1 MESPARDSILLE
13 DFGQKVDLTRRIREV
28 LLNYPEGTTVLKE
41 LIQNADDA
49 GATRV
54 RLCLDRRPNGSDS
67 LLSDSLAQWQ
77 GPSLLAYND
86 AVFTEEDFVSISRIG
101 GSTKHGQA
109 WKTGRF
115 GVGFNSVYHLTDLP
129 SFVSGKYVVLFD
141 PQGFYLPN
149 VSTTNPGKRIDY
161 VSSSALSIYKDQFL
175 PYCAFDCDMINPFT
189 GTLFRFPLRNSDQAA
204 RSKLSRQAY
213 SEDDISSMFLQL
225 FEEGVFSLL
234 FLKSVLSI
242 EMYTWDGGESEP
254 KKLYSCSVNSPSD
267 DIVWHRQA
275 LLRLSKSVVYNTA
288 NEVDAYSVEF
298 LSEVM
303 AGSECRKRID
313 TFYIVQTMAS
323 ASSRIGSLAATA
335 SKEYDIHLLPWGSV
349 AACISDDSSD
359 NAVLKLGQAFC
370 FLPLPVR
377 TGLTVQVN
385 AYFEVSSNRRGIWY
399 GADMDRSGKIRSI
412 WNRLL
417 LEDVLAPIFM
427 QMLLGVQ
434 ELIGPINSYY
444 SLWPRGSFEEPWSI
458 LVEHIYKHIG
468 NSAVLYSDLG
478 GGKWVSPVE
487 AFLHDEE
494 FGKSKELAEALLQL
508 GMPIVHLPN
517 YLFDMFLKYATDFQ
531 QKVVTPDTVRH
542 FLRLCKTLMSLSKSY
557 KLVLLEY
564 CLEDLIDADVGTYAN
579 NLSLIPLANGGFGLF
594 SEATKGVS
602 YFVCNE
608 LEYMLLQQISD
619 RIIDRTIPL
628 NILHRL
634 SAIAKSSK
642 ANLAVFSVQHFVKL
656 FPRFVPAEWRY
667 KSKVLWEP
675 ESSCTYPTKSWFVLF
690 WQYIQNQ
697 REGLSMFGDWPIL
710 PSTSGH
716 LYRPSRQSKL
726 IKAEKLSDSMRD
738 ILVKIGCKILDAAY
752 GVEHPDLSR
761 YVSDS
766 NFSGV
771 LESIF
776 DIVSSNGSMI
786 QTFSCNLTAEERN
799 ELREFLLDP
808 KWYVGESVNSSRIKN
823 CRKLPIYRVHTG
835 ESAQNFCFSDLEN
848 PQKYLPPL
856 GIPGYLLGG
865 EFILCSSNSEEDI
878 LLRYYE
884 VERMGK
890 ARFYRQQVLN
900 RIKEMHA
907 EVRDSVMLSILENLP
922 QFSLEDTSLRDYLRN
937 LEFVP
942 TFNGALKCPSV
953 LYDPRNDELYALLE
967 DSDSFPS
974 GPFQEF
980 DILDMLQGL
989 GLRTSVTPET
999 VIECARQVER
1009 IMHEDQEKAHSR
1021 GKILL
1026 SYLEVNAMKWLP
1038 NQLSDDQGSV
1048 TRIFSRAATAFKP
1061 RNMRSDLEKFWNDL
1075 QVICW
1080 CPVLVSS
1087 PFQALP
1093 WPVVLSRVAP
1103 PKRVRLQTD
1112 LWLVSASMRI
1122 LDGEC
1127 SSTALSYNLGWLA
1140 PPGGSAIAAQLL
1152 ELGKNN
1158 EIVNEQVLRQE
1169 LALAMPRIY
1178 SILMNMI
1185 SSDEMDI
1192 VKAVLEGCR
1201 WIWVGDGFATSDEV
1215 VLDGPLH
1222 LAPYIRVIPM
1232 DLAVFKELFLELGI
1246 REFLK
1251 PSDYAN
1257 ILDRMAARKGCSP
1270 LDAPEIRAAIM
1281 IVQHLSGAQFHE
1293 QVKIYLPDVS
1303 GRLLPASD
1311 LVYND
1316 APWLLG
1322 SDDTDTLFSGPSAAV
1337 LNARRTQKFV
1347 HGNISNEV
1355 AEKLGVCS
1363 LRRILL
1369 AESADS
1375 MNLSLSGAAE
1385 AFGQHEA
1392 LTTRLKHILEMYA
1405 DGPGILFE
1413 LVQNAEDAGSS
1424 EVIFL
1429 LDKTQYGT
1437 SSVLSPEMA
1446 DWQGPA
1452 LYCFNDSVF
1461 SPQDLYAISRIGQ
1474 ESKLEKP
1481 FAIGRFGLGFN
1492 CVYHFTDIPT
1502 FVSGE
1507 NIVMF
1512 DPHANNLPGISPSH
1526 PGLRIKFVGRKVLEQ
1541 FPDQFSPFLYFG
1553 CDLQQFFPGTLFR
1566 FPLRSASVASR
1577 SQIKK
1582 EGYSPDD
1589 VMSLFA
1595 SFSAAVSDAL
1605 LFLRNV
1611 KSISIF
1617 VKEGA
1622 GHEMQLMHRV
1632 QRNCISEP
1640 EMNSDALHQMFG
1652 LIDVKQHGGMDK
1664 DQLLKKLS
1672 KSIDRDL
1679 PHKCQKIVVTEQN
1692 SSGLM
1697 SHCWITGECLGC
1709 GRAKTNS
1716 AVADDKI
1723 HKSIPWACVAAH
1735 IHSVKVDGEMCGV
1748 FSDENACAG
1757 DIFQFSMASIQ
1768 DRKNIEGRAFCFL
1781 PLPIS
1786 TGLPAHVNAYF
1797 ELSSNR
1803 RDIWFGN
1810 DMAGGGKK
1818 RSDWNIY
1825 LLEDVVAPAYGHL
1838 LEKIASLIGPSELFF
1853 SFWPTTTGL
1862 EPWASVVRKLYVFI
1876 AEFGLRIL
1884 YTKARGGQWI
1894 STKQAIFPD
1903 FAFHKAHELVE
1914 ALCDAGL
1921 PLANVPKSVVERFM
1935 EVCPLLHYLTP
1946 QLLRSLLTRR
1956 KRAFKERNA
1965 VILTLEYCLLDL
1977 EIPVQADCLF
1987 GLPLLP
1993 LADESFTTF
2002 EKNGAGERIYIA
2014 RGDEYGLLKD
2024 FLPQQLVYCELPEV
2038 VHRKL
2043 CDLAQSEQSNISFLS
2058 CHLLEK
2064 LFLKLLPADWQL
2076 AKKVSWVPGHQGQP
2090 SLEWIKLLWS
2100 YLKSCCDDL
2109 SIFYKW
2115 PILPVEDNY
2124 LLQLVKSSNVI
2135 KNDGWSENMSTL
2147 LLKVGCLFL
2156 RHDME
2161 IQHPQLELFVQSPTA
2176 SGILNAFL
2184 AVDDNGKMEGIEELF
2199 VDASEG
2205 ELHELRSYILQ
2216 SKWFLEEQITDLHI
2230 DIVKHIPMFES
2241 YRSRKLVCLSK
2252 PIKWLKPNGIRE
2264 DILND
2269 DFVRAES
2276 ERERIILT
2284 RYLDIREPS
2293 RVEFYKSYVLN
2304 HMSEFLSQQG
2314 AFPAILHDV
2323 KLLIEED
2330 ISIRSAL
2337 SSTPFVLAAN
2347 GSWQS
2352 PSRLYD
2358 PRVPELQK
2366 VLHKEVFFPSEKFS
2380 DPETLDTLVSLGLRR
2395 TLGFIGFLDC
2405 ARSVSILHESG
2416 YPEAETCGRKL
2427 LLYLDA
2433 LACKLS
2439 YERDGDVEQIISSKL
2454 LRNDHLSEG
2463 NDNEMASALFC
2474 QNSDITD
2481 GDAAA
2486 VDSPKRDETIC
2497 KDDIDFDNVIGNLTD
2512 NMPEEDFW
2520 SEMKTIAWCPVCA
2533 NPPLQ
2538 GLPWL
2543 KSTSHLAFPS
2553 IVRPKSQMWMVSST
2567 MHILDG
2573 KCDSLYLQHR
2583 LGWMGQL
2590 KVHVLSTQLVELSKS
2605 YCQLKLH
2612 SLVEPDFDTALQQG
2626 IPMLYS
2632 KLQEHIGTD
2641 DFMVLKSA
2649 LDGVSW
2655 VWIGDDF
2662 VSSNALAFD
2671 SPVKFTPYL
2680 YVVPS
2685 ELAEFRDLLLE
2696 LGVRLSF
2703 DIWDYFHVL
2712 QRLQNDLKGLPL
2724 SAEQFGFVNCVL
2736 EAIADCSSDKPF
2748 FEASNTPLLIP
2759 DSCGVLM
2766 SAGELV
2772 YNDAPWI
2779 ENSALVGKHFI
2790 HPSISNDLANR
2801 LGVKSLRRLSLVSVD
2816 MTKDLP
2822 CMDFARIN
2830 ELLSLYGNND
2840 FLLFDL
2846 LELADCCKAKKL
2858 HLIFDKRE
2866 HPRQSLL
2873 QHNLVEFQGPAL
2885 VAILEGVSLNREEIS
2900 GLQLLPPWG
2909 LRTNTLNYGLGLLSC
2924 YFICD
2929 LLSIISGGYFYMFDP
2944 RGVALS
2950 VASSHSPAAKMFSL
2964 IGTSL
2969 TERFR
2974 DQFIPML
2981 IDQKMPWSSSDSTI
2995 IRMPLSPECLKDGLE
3010 LGLKRVNQIIDRFLE
3025 HASRM
3030 LIFLKSVLQV
3040 SVSTWEEGSTQLCQD
3055 YSVFIDPS
3063 SAILRNP
3070 FSEKKWRKFQISR
3083 LFSSSNAAVKLHVID
3098 VNLFQKGTRFVDRWF
3113 VVLSLGSGQTRNMA
3127 LDRRYLAFNLT
3138 PVAGVAAHI
3147 SRNGHPA
3154 NGHLTSSIMT
3164 PLPLSGVITLP
3175 VTVLGCFLVRHN
3187 GGRYLF
3193 KYQHNEGLHEVQPD
3207 AGDQLIEAWNREL
3220 MSCVRDS
3227 YIEMVVEM
3235 QKLRRDPSTSSI
3247 GSSSS
3252 QAVALSLKA
3261 YGDQIYSFWPRTNG
3275 YVPSNGAG
3283 DDSKLASA
3291 EVLKSDWECLI
3302 EQVIRPFYTRLV
3314 DLPVWQL
3321 YSGNLVKAEEGM
3333 FLSQPG
3339 NGVGGN
3345 LLPSTVCSFV
3355 KEHYQVFSVPWELV
3369 NEIHAMGITVRE
3381 IKPKMVR
3388 DLLKVS
3394 SASIVLRSVDTFIDV
3409 LEYCLSDIQF
3419 SGSSNCRGDDM
3430 LVDPI
3435 NPNAF
3440 IRVTNEVGSASDSVS
3455 MSNVRTYHGSSSQN
3469 AAISGDAV
3477 EMVTNLGKALFDFGR
3492 GVVED
3497 IGRAGA
3503 LVQRDDIAG
3512 SSNSRNGNGDPK
3524 LLSIAAEVKRLPC
3537 PTATNHL
3544 AYLGVTELWLGN
3556 KEQQSLMMPLAAKFV
3571 HSKVLDRSIL
3581 ADIFSKH
3588 AIQTS
3593 LKLKSFSFHL
3603 MANHMRILFH
3613 DNWVNHCMESNMA
3626 PWFSWENTSSS
3637 GGEGGPS
3644 PEWIRTFW
3652 KSFGRSSED
3661 ISHFSDW
3668 PLIPAFLGRPILCRV
3683 RERHLV
3689 FIPPPITDPASGN
3702 GIMDAAAIQHD
3713 LIGVSVNQ
3721 TSESVSIQHYI
3732 SAFEIS
3738 KNRYPWLV
3746 SLLNQCHIPVFDV
3759 AFMDCATSCNFLPAS
3774 SQSLGQVI
3782 ASKLVAAKRAG
3793 LFPELTSFLAS
3804 DRDELL
3810 NLFALDFSNNGSR
3823 YGREE
3828 LEVLRSLPIY
3838 RTVLGSCTG
3847 LNNQEHCI
3855 ISSNSFLKPC
3865 DERCLSY
3872 STDSIECSLLR
3883 ALGVPELH
3891 DQQILVRF
3899 GLPRFEEKSLN
3910 EREDI
3915 LIYVYTNWQDLQAD
3929 SSVVEA
3935 LRETSFVRNAD
3946 EFSSDLYKPKDLFDP
3961 GDALLAS
3968 VFSGERKKFPGER
3981 FSTDGWLRILRKVGL
3996 RTATEADVILECAK
4010 RVEFL
4015 GSEYMKSTEDFDD
4028 FETDMTYCHGEVS
4041 MEVWTLAGSVIE
4053 AVLTNFAVLYGNN
4066 FCNRLGEISC
4076 VPAELGLPNVG
4087 GKRVLTSYSE
4097 AILSKDWPLSWSCA
4111 PILSRQNVIP
4121 PEYSW
4126 GALHL
4131 RSPPAFATVLK
4142 HLQIIGKNGGED
4154 TLAHWPT
4161 ASGMMTID
4169 DASYEVLKYLDKIWG
4184 SLSSSDIAKVQGV
4197 AFLPAANGTRL
4208 MPANSLFARLTIN
4221 LAPFAFELPSLYL
4234 PFVKILKDLGL
4245 QDMLSVASA
4254 KELLLNLQQAC
4265 GYQRLNPNELRA
4277 VMEIL
4282 YFVCDGTVEANMLDR
4297 LDRKSDAVVPDDGCR
4312 LIHAKSC
4319 VYIDSYGS
4327 RFVKHIDTSR
4337 LRFVHPNL
4345 PERICTFLGIKK
4357 LSDVVTEELHNED
4370 SLETL
4375 YGIGSISLAVIR
4387 EKLLSRSFQAAVW
4400 TLVNSIAGYVPVIN
4414 NMALGTVQS
4423 SLESVA
4429 DKLQFVKCLH
4439 TRFWLL
4445 SRSLDITFVSKDSVI
4460 PGWENGSRH
4469 RTLYFV
4475 NQSKSCILV
4484 AEPPAYV
4491 SVLDVVATV
4500 VSQVLGSPIPLPIVS
4515 LFSCPEGSESAIIDI
4530 LKLCSDKREETEA
4543 NSNNLMSKEIMPQDA
4558 LQVQLHPLRPFY
4570 RGELVAWRT
4579 QNGEKLKYGRVP
4591 EDVRPSAGQAL
4602 YRFKVETAPGMTES
4616 LLSSQVFSFR
4626 SVSMG
4631 NNASSAI
4638 LPEDNR
4644 VITDNR
4650 TQNEMPESSERGRRK
4665 SSQPIKELQ
4674 YGRVSAAELVQ
4685 AVNEMLSAAGINM
4698 DVEKQSLL
4706 QKTITLQEQL
4716 KESRTA
4722 LLLEQEKVDV
4732 AAKEA
4737 DTAKAAWLCRVC
4749 LSNEVDMTIVP
4760 CGHVLC
4766 RRCSSAVTRCPFCR
4780 LQVKKTIKIY
4790 RP

>member
-54 RLCLDRRPNGSDS
+54 RLCLDRRPHGADS

-101 GSTKHGQA
+101 GSTKHGQS

-141 PQGFYLPN
+141 PQGCYLPN
-149 VSTTNPGKRIDY
+149 VSTANPGKRIDY
-161 VSSSALSIYKDQFL
+161 VASSAFSIFKDQFL
-175 PYCAFDCDMINPFT
+175 PYCAFGCDMKSPFS

-213 SEDDISSMFLQL
+213 SENDISSMFLQL
-225 FEEGVFSLL
+225 FEEGVFALL

-242 EMYTWDGGESEP
+242 EMYTWDEGDSEP
-254 KKLYSCSVNSPSD
+254 KKLYACSVNSPSD
-267 DIVWHRQA
+267 EIVSHRQA
-275 LLRLSKSVVYNTA
+275 ILRLSKSVVNKTD

-323 ASSRIGSLAATA
+323 ASSRISSFAASA
-335 SKEYDIHLLPWGSV
+335 SKEYDIHLLPWASV

-359 NAVLKLGQAFC
+359 NSVLKVGQAFC

-377 TGLTVQVN
+377 TGLMVQVN

-399 GADMDRSGKIRSI
+399 GADMDRSGRIRSI

-417 LEDVLAPIFM
+417 LEDVIAPIFM
-427 QMLLGVQ
+427 QLLLGVQ
-434 ELIGPINSYY
+434 ELLGPTNSYY

-458 LVEHIYKHIG
+458 LVEHIYKNIG
-468 NSAVLYSDLG
+468 NSTVLYSDLG
-478 GGKWVSPVE
+478 GGKWVSPIE

-494 FGKSKELAEALLQL
+494 FGKSNELAEALLQL
-508 GMPIVHLPN
+508 GMPVVHLPN
-517 YLFDMFLKYATDFQ
+517 HLLDMFLKYATDFQ
-531 QKVVTPDTVRH
+531 QKVVTPDTVRN
-542 FLRLCKTLMSLSKSY
+542 FLRSCKTLMSLSKSY

-579 NLSLIPLANGGFGLF
+579 DLSLIPLANGDFGLF
-594 SEATKGVS
+594 SEATKGIS

-608 LEYMLLQQISD
+608 LEYVLLQQISD

-628 NILHRL
+628 NILSRL
-634 SAIAKSSK
+634 SAIAKSSN

-675 ESSCTYPTKSWFVLF
+675 DSSCTHLTKSWFVLF
-690 WQYIQNQ
+690 WQYIRNQ
-697 REGLSMFGDWPIL
+697 GEGLSMFGDWPIL

-726 IKAEKLSDSMRD
+726 IKVEKLSDTMRD
-738 ILVKIGCKILDAAY
+738 ILVKLGCKILDPDY
-752 GVEHPDLSR
+752 GVEHPDLSH

-766 NFSGV
+766 DFSGV

-776 DIVSSNGSMI
+776 DVVSSNGSVM
-786 QTFSCNLTAEERN
+786 QTFSCNLIAEERN
-799 ELREFLLDP
+799 ELRQFLLDP
-808 KWYVGESVNSSRIKN
+808 KWYVGEFVNSFRIKN
-823 CRKLPIYRVHTG
+823 CRKLPIYRVHAG

-856 GIPGYLLGG
+856 GIPSYLLGG
-865 EFILCSSNSEEDI
+865 EFILCSSNNEEEI

-884 VERMGK
+884 VERMGR
-890 ARFYRQQVLN
+890 ARFYRQHVLN
-900 RIKEMHA
+900 RLKEMHI
-907 EVRDSVMLSILENLP
+907 EVRDGVMLSILENLP
-922 QFSLEDTSLRDYLRN
+922 QLSLEDTSFRDYLRN

-942 TFNGALKCPSV
+942 TSNGALKCPSV

-967 DSDSFPS
+967 DSNIFPS
-974 GPFQEF
+974 VPFQEF
-980 DILDMLQGL
+980 GILDMLQGL

-999 VIECARQVER
+999 VIESAREVER
-1009 IMHEDQEKAHSR
+1009 IMHQDPEKAHSR

-1038 NQLSDDQGSV
+1038 HQLIDDKVSV
-1048 TRIFSRAATAFKP
+1048 NRIFSRAATAFKP

-1075 QVICW
+1075 RMICW
-1080 CPVLVSS
+1080 CPVLVAS

-1093 WPVVLSRVAP
+1093 WPVVSSRVAP
-1103 PKRVRLQTD
+1103 PKLVRLQTD

-1127 SSTALSYNLGWLA
+1127 SSSALSYNLGWLA

-1185 SSDEMDI
+1185 ASDEMDI

-1201 WIWVGDGFATSDEV
+1201 WIWVGGGFATSDEV

-1222 LAPYIRVIPM
+1222 LAPYIRVIPI

-1251 PSDYAN
+1251 PSDYAD
-1257 ILDRMAARKGCSP
+1257 ILGRMAARKGSSP
-1270 LDAPEIRAAIM
+1270 LDTHEIRAAIL
-1281 IVQHLSGAQFHE
+1281 IVQHLSGVQFNE

-1316 APWLLG
+1316 APWLPG
-1322 SDDTDTLFSGPSAAV
+1322 SDDTGTLFNGTSAAV

-1413 LVQNAEDAGSS
+1413 LVQNAEDAGAS

-1512 DPHANNLPGISPSH
+1512 DPHASNLPGISPSH

-1541 FPDQFSPFLYFG
+1541 FPDQFSPFLHFG

-1582 EGYSPDD
+1582 EGYSPED
-1589 VMSLFA
+1589 VMSLFS

-1617 VKEGA
+1617 VKEGTS
-1622 GHEMQLMHRV
+1622 HEMQLMHRV

-1640 EMNSDALHQMFG
+1640 EMNPDALHQMFG

-1672 KSIDRDL
+1672 KSIERDL
-1679 PHKCQKIVVTEQN
+1679 PHKCQKIVVMEQN
-1692 SSGLM
+1692 SSGIM
-1697 SHCWITGECLGC
+1697 SHCWITGECLGS
-1709 GRAKTNS
+1709 GRAKTSS
-1716 AVADDKI
+1716 AVDDKI
-1723 HKSIPWACVAAH
+1723 HKSVPWACVAAH
-1735 IHSVKVDGEMCGV
+1735 IHSVEVDGEMYGV
-1748 FSDENACAG
+1748 FGRENACAD
-1757 DIFQFSMASIQ
+1757 DIFQLSMASIQ

-1781 PLPIS
+1781 PLPIC

-1838 LEKIASLIGPSELFF
+1838 LEKIASLIGPSDLFY

-1876 AEFGLRIL
+1876 AVFSLCIL

-1903 FAFHKAHELVE
+1903 FSFHKAHELVE

-1921 PLANVPKSVVERFM
+1921 PLVNVPKPVIELFM

-1946 QLLRSLLTRR
+1946 QLLRSLLIRR

-1977 EIPVQADCLF
+1977 KVPVQADCLF

-1993 LADESFTTF
+1993 LADGSFTIF
-2002 EKNGAGERIYIA
+2002 EKNGTGERIYIA

-2024 FLPQQLVYCELPEV
+2024 LLPQQLVYCELPEL
-2038 VHRKL
+2038 VHGKL
-2043 CDLAQSEQSNISFLS
+2043 CELAQSEQSNISFLS

-2115 PILPVEDNY
+2115 PILPVEDSY

-2147 LLKVGCLFL
+2147 LLKVGCSFL
-2156 RHDME
+2156 RHDMD

-2184 AVDDNGKMEGIEELF
+2184 AVANNGKIECIEGLF
-2199 VDASEG
+2199 VDALEG

-2230 DIVKHIPMFES
+2230 DIIKHIPMFES
-2241 YRSRKLVCLSK
+2241 YRSRKLISLSK

-2293 RVEFYKSYVLN
+2293 KVEFYKSHVLG

-2314 AFPAILHDV
+2314 VFPAILHDL

-2330 ISIRSAL
+2330 LSIRSAL
-2337 SSTPFVLAAN
+2337 SKMPFVLAAN
-2347 GSWQS
+2347 GSWQP

-2380 DPETLDTLVSLGLRR
+2380 DPEILDTLVSLGVRR

-2416 YPEAETCGRKL
+2416 DPEAATYGRKL

-2433 LACKLS
+2433 LAHKLS
-2439 YERDGDVEQIISSKL
+2439 SKREGDVEQVVSNKL
-2454 LRNDHLSEG
+2454 PRNYPASEA
-2463 NDNEMASALFC
+2463 NNNEMLSALFC

-2481 GDAAA
+2481 GDVVS
-2486 VDSPKRDETIC
+2486 VDSPGRKETIC
-2497 KDDIDFDNVIGNLTD
+2497 KDGIDIENVIGNLIE
-2512 NMPEEDFW
+2512 NMPEDDFW
-2520 SEMKTIAWCPVCA
+2520 SEMKSITWCPVCV
-2533 NPPLQ
+2533 NPPFQ

-2543 KSTSHLAFPS
+2543 KSHSHLASPS
-2553 IVRPKSQMWMVSST
+2553 MVRPKSQMWMVSST
-2567 MHILDG
+2567 VHILDG
-2573 KCDSLYLQHR
+2573 QCDSLYLQRR
-2583 LGWMGQL
+2583 LGWMDQI
-2590 KVHVLSTQLVELSKS
+2590 KVHDLSTQLIELSKS

-2612 SLVEPDFDTALQQG
+2612 CLVEPDFDAAMQQG

-2632 KLQEHIGTD
+2632 KLQEYIGID

-2662 VSSNALAFD
+2662 VSPNALAFD

-2685 ELAEFRDLLLE
+2685 ELTEFRDLLLE

-2703 DIWDYFHVL
+2703 DIWDYLHVL
-2712 QRLQNDLKGLPL
+2712 QRVQNDLKGLPL

-2736 EAIADCSSDKPF
+2736 EAIADCSSEKPF

-2759 DSCGVLM
+2759 DSSGVLM
-2766 SAGELV
+2766 SAGELI

-2790 HPSISNDLANR
+2790 HPNINNDLANR
-2801 LGVKSLRRLSLVSVD
+2801 LGVKSLRCLSLVSED

-2830 ELLSLYGNND
+2830 ELLSVYGNNE

-2900 GLQLLPPWG
+2900 GLQLLPPWK
-2909 LRTNTLNYGLGLLSC
+2909 LRANTLNYGLGLLSC

-2929 LLSIISGGYFYMFDP
+2929 LLSIISGGYFYLFDP
-2944 RGVALS
+2944 HGVALS
-2950 VASSHSPAAKMFSL
+2950 VASSHAPAAKMFSL
-2964 IGTSL
+2964 IGTNL

-3025 HASRM
+3025 HASRI

-3040 SVSTWEEGSTQLCQD
+3040 SVSTWEEGSTQLSQD
-3055 YSVFIDPS
+3055 YSVFVDPS
-3063 SAILRNP
+3063 SAIMRNP

-3083 LFSSSNAAVKLHVID
+3083 LFSSSNAALKLHVID
-3098 VNLFQKGTRFVDRWF
+3098 VNLFQRGTRFVDRWL
-3113 VVLSLGSGQTRNMA
+3113 VALSLGSGQTRNMA
-3127 LDRRYLAFNLT
+3127 LDRRYLAYNLT

-3154 NGHLTSSIMT
+3154 NDYLTSSIMT

-3187 GGRYLF
+3187 GGRCLF
-3193 KYQHNEGLHEVQPD
+3193 KYQHNEGLHELQPD
-3207 AGDQLIEAWNREL
+3207 AGDQLIEAWNKEL

-3235 QKLRRDPSTSSI
+3235 QKLRRDPSSSSI
-3247 GSSSS
+3247 DSNPS
-3252 QAVALSLKA
+3252 QAVAVSLKA
-3261 YGDQIYSFWPRTNG
+3261 YGDQIYSFWPRSNG
-3275 YVPSNGAG
+3275 CLPSNEAG

-3291 EVLKSDWECLI
+3291 EVLKADWECLI

-3339 NGVGGN
+3339 NRVGGN
-3345 LLPSTVCSFV
+3345 LLPATVCSFV

-3369 NEIHAMGITVRE
+3369 NEIHAVGITVRE

-3394 SASIVLRSVDTFIDV
+3394 STSIVLRSVDTFIDV

-3419 SGSSNCRGDDM
+3419 SGSSNREGDDM
-3430 LVDPI
+3430 LVDPS

-3440 IRVTNEVGSASDSVS
+3440 IRVTNEVGSGSGSVS
-3455 MSNVRTYHGSSSQN
+3455 MSNVRTYHGFSSHN
-3469 AAISGDAV
+3469 AAVSGDAL

-3503 LVQRDDIAG
+3503 LAQRDDIG
-3512 SSNSRNGNGDPK
+3512 GNINSRNGNGDPK
-3524 LLSIAAEVKRLPC
+3524 LLYIAAEVKRVPC

-3544 AYLGVTELWLGN
+3544 ARLGVTELWLGN

-3571 HSKVLDRSIL
+3571 HSEVLDRSVL
-3581 ADIFSKH
+3581 ADILSKH

-3593 LKLKSFSFHL
+3593 LKLKSFSFQL
-3603 MANHMRILFH
+3603 MAIHMRLLFH
-3613 DNWVNHCMESNMA
+3613 DNWVHHVMESNMA

-3661 ISHFSDW
+3661 LSLFSDW

-3689 FIPPPITDPASGN
+3689 FVPPPIMDPASRN
-3702 GIMDAAAIQHD
+3702 DIMDAAAIQHD
-3713 LIGVSVNQ
+3713 LTGVSINQ
-3721 TSESVSIQHYI
+3721 TFESDSIQHYI

-3759 AFMDCATSCNFLPAS
+3759 AFMDCATACNFLPAS

-3782 ASKLVAAKRAG
+3782 ASKLVAAKHAG
-3793 LFPELTSFLAS
+3793 LFPELTSFSAA
-3804 DRDELL
+3804 DRDELF

-3823 YGREE
+3823 YGGEE
-3828 LEVLRSLPIY
+3828 LVVLRSLPIF
-3838 RTVLGSCTG
+3838 RTVSGSYTG
-3847 LNNQEHCI
+3847 LNNQEHCMI
-3855 ISSNSFLKPC
+3855 PTNSFLKPC

-3883 ALGVPELH
+3883 ALGIPELH

-3899 GLPRFEEKSLN
+3899 GLPHFEEKSLN

-3915 LIYVYTNWQDLQAD
+3915 LIFVYTNWQDLQAD

-3935 LRETSFVRNAD
+3935 LRETNFVWSAD
-3946 EFSSDLYKPKDLFDP
+3946 EFCSDLYKPKDLFDP

-4010 RVEFL
+4010 RVELL
-4015 GSEYMKSTEDFDD
+4015 GSECMKPTGDFDD
-4028 FETDMTYCHGEVS
+4028 FERDMACHGEVS
-4041 MEVWTLAGSVIE
+4041 MELWTLAGSVIE

-4066 FCNRLGEISC
+4066 FCNLLGKISC
-4076 VPAELGLPNVG
+4076 VPAELGLPNAG
-4087 GKRVLTSYSE
+4087 GKRVLASYSE
-4097 AILSKDWPLSWSCA
+4097 AILSKDWPLAWTCA
-4111 PILSRQNVIP
+4111 PILSRQIVIP

-4184 SLSSSDIAKVQGV
+4184 SLSSSGCYI
-4197 AFLPAANGTRL
+4197 
-4208 MPANSLFARLTIN
+4208 
-4221 LAPFAFELPSLYL
+4221 
-4234 PFVKILKDLGL
+4234 
-4245 QDMLSVASA
+4245 
-4254 KELLLNLQQAC
+4254 LLL
-4265 GYQRLNPNELRA
+4265 
-4277 VMEIL
+4277 
-4282 YFVCDGTVEANMLDR
+4282 
-4297 LDRKSDAVVPDDGCR
+4297 
-4312 LIHAKSC
+4312 
-4319 VYIDSYGS
+4319 
-4327 RFVKHIDTSR
+4327 
-4337 LRFVHPNL
+4337 
-4345 PERICTFLGIKK
+4345 
-4357 LSDVVTEELHNED
+4357 
-4370 SLETL
+4370 
-4375 YGIGSISLAVIR
+4375 
-4387 EKLLSRSFQAAVW
+4387 
-4400 TLVNSIAGYVPVIN
+4400 
-4414 NMALGTVQS
+4414 
-4423 SLESVA
+4423 
-4429 DKLQFVKCLH
+4429 CL
-4439 TRFWLL
+4439 
-4445 SRSLDITFVSKDSVI
+4445 
-4460 PGWENGSRH
+4460 
-4469 RTLYFV
+4469 
-4475 NQSKSCILV
+4475 
-4484 AEPPAYV
+4484 
-4491 SVLDVVATV
+4491 
-4500 VSQVLGSPIPLPIVS
+4500 
-4515 LFSCPEGSESAIIDI
+4515 
-4530 LKLCSDKREETEA
+4530 
-4543 NSNNLMSKEIMPQDA
+4543 
-4558 LQVQLHPLRPFY
+4558 
-4570 RGELVAWRT
+4570 
-4579 QNGEKLKYGRVP
+4579 
-4591 EDVRPSAGQAL
+4591 
-4602 YRFKVETAPGMTES
+4602 
-4616 LLSSQVFSFR
+4616 
-4626 SVSMG
+4626 
-4631 NNASSAI
+4631 
-4638 LPEDNR
+4638 
-4644 VITDNR
+4644 
-4650 TQNEMPESSERGRRK
+4650 
-4665 SSQPIKELQ
+4665 
-4674 YGRVSAAELVQ
+4674 
-4685 AVNEMLSAAGINM
+4685 
-4698 DVEKQSLL
+4698 
-4706 QKTITLQEQL
+4706 
-4716 KESRTA
+4716 
-4722 LLLEQEKVDV
+4722 
-4732 AAKEA
+4732 
-4737 DTAKAAWLCRVC
+4737 
-4749 LSNEVDMTIVP
+4749 
-4760 CGHVLC
+4760 
-4766 RRCSSAVTRCPFCR
+4766 
-4780 LQVKKTIKIY
+4780 
-4790 RP
+4790 

>member
-54 RLCLDRRPNGSDS
+54 RLCLDSRPHGSDS

-101 GSTKHGQA
+101 GSSKHSQA

-129 SFVSGKYVVLFD
+129 SFVSGKYIVLFD

-149 VSTTNPGKRIDY
+149 VSTANPGKRIDY
-161 VSSSALSIYKDQFL
+161 VSSSALSIYRDQFL
-175 PYCAFDCDMINPFT
+175 PYCAFGCDMKNPFS

-204 RSKLSRQAY
+204 LSKLSRQAY

-242 EMYTWDGGESEP
+242 EMYIWDVGESEP
-254 KKLYSCSVNSPSD
+254 KKLYSCSVNSLSD
-267 DIVWHRQA
+267 EIVWHRQA
-275 LLRLSKSVVYNTA
+275 LLRLSKSVVNNTDK
-288 NEVDAYSVEF
+288 EVDAYSVEF

-303 AGSECRKRID
+303 AGSECRKTID
-313 TFYIVQTMAS
+313 TFYIVQKMAPV
-323 ASSRIGSLAATA
+323 SSRIGSFAATA
-335 SKEYDIHLLPWGSV
+335 SKEYDIHLLPWASV
-349 AACISDDSSD
+349 AACISEDSPD

-417 LEDVLAPIFM
+417 LEDVIAPIFI

-434 ELIGPINSYY
+434 KLLGPKNSYY
-444 SLWPRGSFEEPWSI
+444 SLWPMGTFEEPWSI
-458 LVEHIYKHIG
+458 LVEHIYKNIG
-468 NSAVLYSDLG
+468 NSAVLYSALG
-478 GGKWVSPVE
+478 GGQWVSPVE

-494 FGKSKELAEALLQL
+494 FGKSRELAEALLLL

-542 FLRLCKTLMSLSKSY
+542 FLRLCKTLSSLSKSY

-564 CLEDLIDADVGTYAN
+564 CLEDLIDADVGIYAN
-579 NLSLIPLANGGFGLF
+579 NLSLIPLANGDFGLF
-594 SEATKGVS
+594 SEVTKGVS
-602 YFVCNE
+602 YFVCSE

-619 RIIDRTIPL
+619 IIIDRTIPL
-628 NILHRL
+628 NILSRL

-667 KSKVLWEP
+667 KSKVLWKP
-675 ESSCTYPTKSWFVLF
+675 ELSCTYPTKSWFVLF
-690 WQYIQNQ
+690 WQYIRNQ
-697 REGLSMFGDWPIL
+697 GEGLTIFGDWPIL
-710 PSTSGH
+710 PSTSGQ

-726 IKAEKLSDSMRD
+726 IKAEKLSDRMQD
-738 ILVKIGCKILDAAY
+738 ILVKIGCKILDPDY
-752 GVEHPDLSR
+752 GDEHPDLSQ
-761 YVSDS
+761 YVTDS

-776 DIVSSNGSMI
+776 DAISSNGSMI

-799 ELREFLLDP
+799 ELHEFLLDP
-808 KWYVGESVNSSRIKN
+808 KWYVGESVNSSRIKK

-835 ESAQNFCFSDLEN
+835 ESAQNFCFSDLDN

-856 GIPGYLLGG
+856 GISAHFLGG
-865 EFILCSSNSEEDI
+865 EFILCSSNSEEEI
-878 LLRYYE
+878 LLKYYE

-890 ARFYRQQVLN
+890 ARFYRQKVLN
-900 RIKEMHA
+900 KIKEMHTEA
-907 EVRDSVMLSILENLP
+907 RDSVMLSILENLP
-922 QFSLEDTSLRDYLRN
+922 QLSLEDTSLRDYLRN

-942 TFNGALKCPSV
+942 TFSGALKCPSV

-974 GPFQEF
+974 GPFKEF
-980 DILDMLQGL
+980 GILDMLQGL
-989 GLRTSVTPET
+989 GLRTSATPET
-999 VIECARQVER
+999 VIESARQVER

-1038 NQLSDDQGSV
+1038 NHLSGDQGSV
-1048 TRIFSRAATAFKP
+1048 SRIFSRAATAFKP
-1061 RNMRSDLEKFWNDL
+1061 RNMISDLEKFWNDL

-1093 WPVVLSRVAP
+1093 WPVVSSRVAP
-1103 PKRVRLQTD
+1103 PKLVRLQTD

-1127 SSTALSYNLGWLA
+1127 SSTALSYSLGWLT

-1158 EIVNEQVLRQE
+1158 EIVDEQVLRQE

-1185 SSDEMDI
+1185 GSDEMDI

-1257 ILDRMAARKGCSP
+1257 ILSRMAAKKGSFP
-1270 LDAPEIRAAIM
+1270 LDAHEINAAIL
-1281 IVQHLSGAQFHE
+1281 IVQHLSGGQFHE
-1293 QVKIYLPDVS
+1293 QVKIYLPDES

-1311 LVYND
+1311 LVYSD

-1322 SDDTDTLFSGPSAAV
+1322 SDDNDTLFSGPSAAI
-1337 LNARRTQKFV
+1337 LNARRTRKFV

-1369 AESADS
+1369 AESSDS

-1413 LVQNAEDAGSS
+1413 LVQNAEDAGAS

-1437 SSVLSPEMA
+1437 SSILSPEMA

-1512 DPHANNLPGISPSH
+1512 DPHANSLPGISPSH

-1589 VMSLFA
+1589 VASLFA
-1595 SFSAAVSDAL
+1595 SFSATVSDAL

-1692 SSGLM
+1692 SSGIM
-1697 SHCWITGECLGC
+1697 SHCWITGECLGS
-1709 GRAKTNS
+1709 GRAKTKS

-1748 FSDENACAG
+1748 YSQENTCAG

-1838 LEKIASLIGPSELFF
+1838 LVKIASLLGPSELFC

-1876 AEFGLRIL
+1876 AEFSLRIL

-1921 PLANVPKSVVERFM
+1921 PLTNVPKPVVERFR

-1956 KRAFKERNA
+1956 KRVFKERNA
-1965 VILTLEYCLLDL
+1965 VILTLEYCFLDL
-1977 EIPVQADCLF
+1977 KLPEQADCLF
-1987 GLPLLP
+1987 GIPLLP
-1993 LADESFTTF
+1993 LADGSFTTF

-2024 FLPQQLVYCELPEV
+2024 SLPQQLIYCEIPEV
-2038 VHRKL
+2038 VHNKL
-2043 CDLAQSEQSNISFLS
+2043 CNLAQSKQSNISFLS

-2076 AKKVSWVPGHQGQP
+2076 ATKVSWVPGHQGQP
-2090 SLEWIKLLWS
+2090 SLGWIKLLWS

-2109 SIFYKW
+2109 SLFYKW

-2124 LLQLVKSSNVI
+2124 LLQLAKNSNVI

-2147 LLKVGCLFL
+2147 LLKVGCSFL

-2184 AVDDNGKMEGIEELF
+2184 AVAGDGKMESIEGLF
-2199 VDASEG
+2199 FDASEG
-2205 ELHELRSYILQ
+2205 ELHELRSFILQ

-2230 DIVKHIPMFES
+2230 DIIKHIPMFES
-2241 YRSRKLVCLSK
+2241 YKSRKLVSLSK

-2276 ERERIILT
+2276 ERERIILA
-2284 RYLDIREPS
+2284 RYLDIREPLK
-2293 RVEFYKSYVLN
+2293 VEFYKSYVLN
-2304 HMSEFLSQQG
+2304 HMSEFLSHQE
-2314 AFPAILHDV
+2314 AVPAILHDV

-2330 ISIRSAL
+2330 VSIRSAL
-2337 SSTPFVLAAN
+2337 STTPFVLAAN
-2347 GSWQS
+2347 GSWQP

-2380 DPETLDTLVSLGLRR
+2380 DPETLDTLVSIGLRR
-2395 TLGFIGFLDC
+2395 NLGFIGFLDC

-2416 YPEAETCGRKL
+2416 DPEAAVCGRKL
-2427 LLYLDA
+2427 LLYLDT
-2433 LACKLS
+2433 LACELS
-2439 YERDGDVEQIISSKL
+2439 CEREDDVDEIISSKL
-2454 LRNDHLSEG
+2454 PGNYHASGG
-2463 NDNEMASALFC
+2463 NDNEMPSALFC

-2481 GDAAA
+2481 SGAVA
-2486 VDSPKRDETIC
+2486 VDSSRREETIRE
-2497 KDDIDFDNVIGNLTD
+2497 DDIDIDNVIGNLID
-2512 NMPEEDFW
+2512 DMREEEFW
-2520 SEMKTIAWCPVCA
+2520 SEMKTITWCPVCVS
-2533 NPPLQ
+2533 PPLQ

-2543 KSTSHLAFPS
+2543 KSTSHLASPNT
-2553 IVRPKSQMWMVSST
+2553 VRPKSQMWMVSST

-2573 KCDSLYLQHR
+2573 QCESLYLQHR
-2583 LGWMGQL
+2583 LGWMDQL
-2590 KVHVLSTQLVELSKS
+2590 KVHVLSTQLIELSKS
-2605 YCQLKLH
+2605 YCQLKSH
-2612 SLVEPDFDTALQQG
+2612 SLVEPDFDVALQQG
-2626 IPMLYS
+2626 IPTLYS
-2632 KLQEHIGTD
+2632 KMQEHIRTD

-2662 VSSNALAFD
+2662 ISSNALAFD

-2759 DSCGVLM
+2759 DSSGVLM

-2779 ENSALVGKHFI
+2779 ENSALAGKHFV
-2790 HPSISNDLANR
+2790 HPRINNDLANR
-2801 LGVKSLRRLSLVSVD
+2801 LGVKSLRRLSLVSED

-2830 ELLSLYGNND
+2830 ELLSLYGNNE

-2846 LELADCCKAKKL
+2846 LELADCCKAKRL

-2885 VAILEGVSLNREEIS
+2885 VAILEGASLNREEIS
-2900 GLQLLPPWG
+2900 GLQLLPPWR
-2909 LRTNTLNYGLGLLSC
+2909 LRANTLNYGLGLLSC
-2924 YFICD
+2924 YFLCD

-2950 VASSHSPAAKMFSL
+2950 VSSSHAPAAKMFSL

-2995 IRMPLSPECLKDGLE
+2995 IRMPLSAECLKDGLE
-3010 LGLKRVNQIIDRFLE
+3010 LGLKRVNQIMDRFLE

-3040 SVSTWEEGSTQLCQD
+3040 SVSTWEEGSTQLCQE

-3063 SAILRNP
+3063 SAIARNP

-3098 VNLFQKGTRFVDRWF
+3098 VNLFQRGTRFVDRWL

-3127 LDRRYLAFNLT
+3127 LDRRYLAYNLT

-3164 PLPLSGVITLP
+3164 PLPLSGVINLP

-3187 GGRYLF
+3187 GGRCLF
-3193 KYQHNEGLHEVQPD
+3193 KYQHNEGLCEVQPD

-3227 YIEMVVEM
+3227 YIELVVEM

-3247 GSSSS
+3247 DSSSI

-3261 YGDQIYSFWPRTNG
+3261 YGDQIYSFWPRSNDC
-3275 YVPSNGAG
+3275 VPSNGAA

-3291 EVLKSDWECLI
+3291 EVLKADWECLI
-3302 EQVIRPFYTRLV
+3302 EQVIKPFYIRLV

-3339 NGVGGN
+3339 NGVVGN
-3345 LLPSTVCSFV
+3345 LLPATVCSFV

-3369 NEIHAMGITVRE
+3369 NEIHAVGITVRE

-3394 SASIVLRSVDTFIDV
+3394 STSIVLRSADTFIDV
-3409 LEYCLSDIQF
+3409 LEYCLSDIQL
-3419 SGSSNCRGDDM
+3419 SGSSNCPGDDM

-3440 IRVTNEVGSASDSVS
+3440 IRVTNEVGNGSDSVP
-3455 MSNVRTYHGSSSQN
+3455 MSNLRIYHGLSSQN
-3469 AAISGDAV
+3469 AAISGDAL

-3497 IGRAGA
+3497 IGRSGA
-3503 LVQRDDIAG
+3503 LAQRDDIAG
-3512 SSNSRNGNGDPK
+3512 SSNSDPK
-3524 LLSIAAEVKRLPC
+3524 LLSIVAEVKRLPI

-3544 AYLGVTELWLGN
+3544 ARLGVTELWLGN

-3571 HSKVLDRSIL
+3571 HSEVLDRSVL
-3581 ADIFSKH
+3581 ADIFLRH

-3603 MANHMRILFH
+3603 MAIHMRLLFH
-3613 DNWVNHCMESNMA
+3613 DNWVNHVVESNMA

-3661 ISHFSDW
+3661 LSLFSDW

-3683 RERHLV
+3683 RERNLV
-3689 FIPPPITDPASGN
+3689 FIPPPITDAACGN
-3702 GIMDAAAIQHD
+3702 GINGAGAMQSD
-3713 LIGVSVNQ
+3713 LTGVSVNQ
-3721 TSESVSIQHYI
+3721 TSESDSMLHYI

-3746 SLLNQCHIPVFDV
+3746 SFLNQCHIPVFDV
-3759 AFMDCATSCNFLPAS
+3759 AFMDCATSCNLLPAS
-3774 SQSLGQVI
+3774 GQSFGQVI

-3793 LFPELTSFLAS
+3793 LFPELSLFSAS
-3804 DRDELL
+3804 SRDELL

-3823 YGREE
+3823 YGTEE

-3872 STDSIECSLLR
+3872 STESIEFSLLQ

-3899 GLPRFEEKSLN
+3899 GLPHFEEKSLN

-3935 LRETSFVRNAD
+3935 LRETNFVRNAD

-3981 FSTDGWLRILRKVGL
+3981 FGTDGWLRILRKVGL
-3996 RTATEADVILECAK
+3996 RTAIEADVILECAR

-4015 GSEYMKSTEDFDD
+4015 GGECMKSAGDFDD
-4028 FETDMTYCHGEVS
+4028 FETDMNYCHGEVS
-4041 MEVWTLAGSVIE
+4041 MEVWTLAESVIE

-4066 FCNRLGEISC
+4066 FCNLLGEISC

-4087 GKRVLTSYSE
+4087 GKRVLASYSE

-4161 ASGMMTID
+4161 ISGMMTID
-4169 DASYEVLKYLDKIWG
+4169 DASYEVLKYLDRIWG
-4184 SLSSSDIAKVQGV
+4184 SLTSSDIAKLQRV

-4208 MPANSLFARLTIN
+4208 MPASSLFARLTIN

-4282 YFVCDGTVEANMLDR
+4282 YFVCDGTFEANMPDR
-4297 LDRKSDAVVPDDGCR
+4297 LDWKSDAVVPDDGCR
-4312 LIHAKSC
+4312 LVHAKSC

-4327 RFVKHIDTSR
+4327 RFVKRIDTSR
-4337 LRFVHPNL
+4337 LRFAHPNL
-4345 PERICTFLGIKK
+4345 PERIYTFLGIRK

-4375 YGIGSISLAVIR
+4375 DSIGSVPLAAIR

-4400 TLVNSIAGYVPVIN
+4400 TLVNSIAGYIPEIN
-4414 NMALGTVQS
+4414 NMALETVQS

-4429 DKLQFVKCLH
+4429 DKLQFVKCLY
-4439 TRFWLL
+4439 TCFWLL
-4445 SRSLDITFVSKDSVI
+4445 SRSLDITFVSKNSVI
-4460 PGWENGSRH
+4460 PGWEDGSRH
-4469 RTLYFV
+4469 QTLYFV
-4475 NQSKSCILV
+4475 NQSQSRILV

-4491 SVLDVVATV
+4491 SVLDVVSTV
-4500 VSQVLGSPIPLPIVS
+4500 ISQVLGSPIPLPIGS
-4515 LFSCPEGSESAIIDI
+4515 LFSCPEGSEAAIVDV
-4530 LKLCSDKREETEA
+4530 LKLRSDKREETEGT
-4543 NSNNLMSKEIMPQDA
+4543 SNNLMGKEILPQDA

-4570 RGELVAWRT
+4570 KGEIVAWRT

-4591 EDVRPSAGQAL
+4591 EDVRPSAGQAV
-4602 YRFKVETAPGMTES
+4602 YRFRVETAPGMTES

-4626 SVSMG
+4626 SVSTGIG

-4644 VITDNR
+4644 AITDNK
-4650 TQNEMPESSERGRRK
+4650 TQSEMPESSERGRRK

-4722 LLLEQEKVDV
+4722 LLLEQEKVDA

-4737 DTAKAAWLCRVC
+4737 DTAKAAWVCRVC
-4749 LSNEVDMTIVP
+4749 LTNEVDMTIVP

-4766 RRCSSAVTRCPFCR
+4766 HRCSSAVSRCPFCR

>member
-49 GATRV
+49 GATMV
-54 RLCLDRRPNGSDS
+54 RLCLDRRPHGSDS

-101 GSTKHGQA
+101 GSSKHGQA

-149 VSTTNPGKRIDY
+149 VSTANPGKRIDY

-175 PYCAFDCDMINPFT
+175 PYCAFGCDMKNPFT
-189 GTLFRFPLRNSDQAA
+189 GTLFRFPLRNLDQAS

-242 EMYTWDGGESEP
+242 EIYMWDAGESEP
-254 KKLYSCSVNSPSD
+254 KKLFSCSVNSPND

-275 LLRLSKSVVYNTA
+275 LLRLSKSVVNNTD

-298 LSEVM
+298 LSEAM
-303 AGSECRKRID
+303 MGSECRKRID

-323 ASSRIGSLAATA
+323 ASSRIGSFAATA
-335 SKEYDIHLLPWGSV
+335 SKEYDMHLLPWASV
-349 AACISDDSSD
+349 AACVSDDSSD
-359 NAVLKLGQAFC
+359 NAALKLGQAFC
-370 FLPLPVR
+370 FLPLPIR
-377 TGLTVQVN
+377 TGLMVQVN

-399 GADMDRSGKIRSI
+399 GADMDRSGKVRSI

-417 LEDVLAPIFM
+417 LEDVIAPIFM

-434 ELIGPINSYY
+434 ELLGPTNSYY
-444 SLWPRGSFEEPWSI
+444 SLWPRGSFEEPWNI
-458 LVEHIYKHIG
+458 LVEHIYKSIG
-468 NSAVLYSDLG
+468 NSPVLYSDLE
-478 GGKWVSPVE
+478 GGKWVSPIE

-517 YLFDMFLKYATDFQ
+517 YLFDMFLKYATGFQ
-531 QKVVTPDTVRH
+531 QKVVTPDAVRH
-542 FLRLCKTLMSLSKSY
+542 FLRSCNTLMSLSKSY

-579 NLSLIPLANGGFGLF
+579 NLSLIPLANGDFGLF

-628 NILHRL
+628 NILSRL
-634 SAIAKSSK
+634 SGIARSSK
-642 ANLAVFSVQHFVKL
+642 ANLAIFNVQHFVKL

-667 KSKVLWEP
+667 KSKVLWVP
-675 ESSCTYPTKSWFVLF
+675 ESSCAHPTKSWFVLF
-690 WQYIQNQ
+690 WQYIRTQG
-697 REGLSMFGDWPIL
+697 EGLALFGDWPIL

-726 IKAEKLSDSMRD
+726 INAEKLSDRMQE
-738 ILVKIGCKILDAAY
+738 ILVKIGCKILDPDY
-752 GVEHPDLSR
+752 GVEHPDLSH
-761 YVSDS
+761 YVFDS

-776 DIVSSNGSMI
+776 DAISSNGSMI
-786 QTFSCNLTAEERN
+786 QTFSCNLTAEDRN
-799 ELREFLLDP
+799 ELRGFLLDP
-808 KWYVGESVNSSRIKN
+808 KWYIGDSVNSSRIKN
-823 CRKLPIYRVHTG
+823 CRKLPIYRVYT
-835 ESAQNFCFSDLEN
+835 EETVQEFCFSDLEN

-856 GIPGYLLGG
+856 GIPAYLLGG
-865 EFILCSSNSEEDI
+865 EFVLCSSNSEEEI

-907 EVRDSVMLSILENLP
+907 EVRDSVMLSVLENLP
-922 QFSLEDTSLRDYLRN
+922 QLSVEDTSLRDYLRN

-942 TFNGALKCPSV
+942 TVSGAIKCPSV
-953 LYDPRNDELYALLE
+953 LYDPRNEELYALLE

-974 GPFQEF
+974 GPFQESG
-980 DILDMLQGL
+980 ILDMLQGL

-999 VIECARQVER
+999 VIESARQVER
-1009 IMHEDQEKAHSR
+1009 IMREDQDKAHSR
-1021 GKILL
+1021 GKVLL

-1038 NQLSDDQGSV
+1038 NQLGDDQGTV
-1048 TRIFSRAATAFKP
+1048 NRLFSRAATAFKP
-1061 RNMRSDLEKFWNDL
+1061 RNLKSDMEKFWNDL
-1075 QVICW
+1075 RLICW

-1087 PFQALP
+1087 PFQDIP
-1093 WPVVLSRVAP
+1093 WPVVSSKVAP
-1103 PKRVRLQTD
+1103 PKLVRLQTD
-1112 LWLVSASMRI
+1112 LWLVSASMRV

-1127 SSTALSYNLGWLA
+1127 SSTALSYNLGWLS

-1178 SILMNMI
+1178 SILVNMI
-1185 SSDEMDI
+1185 GSDEMDI

-1201 WIWVGDGFATSDEV
+1201 WIWVGDGFATSEEV

-1222 LAPYIRVIPM
+1222 LAPYIRVIPT
-1232 DLAVFKELFLELGI
+1232 DLAVFKELFLELGV

-1251 PSDYAN
+1251 PADYAN
-1257 ILDRMAARKGCSP
+1257 ILGRMAARKGSSP
-1270 LDAPEIRAAIM
+1270 LDAHEIGAAIL
-1281 IVQHLSGAQFHE
+1281 IVQHLSGVQSVE

-1303 GRLLPASD
+1303 GRLIPASD

-1322 SDDTDTLFSGPSAAV
+1322 SDDSDSLFSGPSAAV

-1413 LVQNAEDAGSS
+1413 LVQNAEDAGAS
-1424 EVIFL
+1424 EVVFL

-1512 DPHANNLPGISPSH
+1512 DPHASNLPGISPSH

-1541 FPDQFSPFLYFG
+1541 FPDQFSPLLYFG

-1566 FPLRSASVASR
+1566 FPLRNASVASR
-1577 SQIKK
+1577 SLIKK

-1595 SFSAAVSDAL
+1595 SFSAVVSEAL

-1632 QRNCISEP
+1632 QRNCIREP
-1640 EMNSDALHQMFG
+1640 EMNSDALHQLFG

-1679 PHKCQKIVVTEQN
+1679 PHKSQKIVVTEQN
-1692 SSGLM
+1692 SSGTM
-1697 SHCWITGECLGC
+1697 SHCWITAECLGS

-1716 AVADDKI
+1716 AVADDRV

-1735 IHSVKVDGEMCGV
+1735 IHSVKLDGEMSGA
-1748 FSDENACAG
+1748 FSQENACAS
-1757 DIFQFSMASIQ
+1757 DVFQFSMASIQ

-1803 RDIWFGN
+1803 RDIWFGS

-1825 LLEDVVAPAYGHL
+1825 LLEDVVTPAFGHL
-1838 LEKIASLIGPSELFF
+1838 LENIASLTGPSELFF

-1862 EPWASVVRKLYVFI
+1862 EPWASVVRKFYIFI

-1903 FAFHKAHELVE
+1903 FAFCKVHELVE

-1921 PLANVPKSVVERFM
+1921 PLANVPKPVVERFM

-1946 QLLRSLLTRR
+1946 QFLRSLLTRR
-1956 KRAFKERNA
+1956 KRAFKDRNA

-1977 EIPVQADCLF
+1977 QVPIKADCLF

-1993 LADESFTTF
+1993 LTNGSFTTF

-2024 FLPQQLVYCELPEV
+2024 LLPQQLVYCELPEV
-2038 VHRKL
+2038 VHSKL

-2076 AKKVSWVPGHQGQP
+2076 AKKVTWVPGHQGQP

-2109 SIFYKW
+2109 SIFSKW

-2124 LLQLVKSSNVI
+2124 LLQVVKSSNVI
-2135 KNDGWSENMSTL
+2135 KSDGWSENMSTL

-2184 AVDDNGKMEGIEELF
+2184 AVADNGKMESIEGLF

-2230 DIVKHIPMFES
+2230 DIIKHIPMFES
-2241 YRSRKLVCLSK
+2241 YRSRKLVSLSK

-2264 DILND
+2264 DLLND

-2293 RVEFYKSYVLN
+2293 KVEFFKSYVLN

-2314 AFPAILHDV
+2314 DFPAILHDV
-2323 KLLIEED
+2323 KLLLEED

-2337 SSTPFVLAAN
+2337 AATPFVLAAN
-2347 GSWQS
+2347 GSWQQ

-2380 DPETLDTLVSLGLRR
+2380 DPETLDTLVILGLRR
-2395 TLGFIGFLDC
+2395 SLGFIGLLDC

-2416 YPEAETCGRKL
+2416 DPQAATCGRKL

-2439 YERDGDVEQIISSKL
+2439 SEREGDVEQIISNKL
-2454 LRNDHLSEG
+2454 PKNDPASEG
-2463 NDNEMASALFC
+2463 NDNEMPSALFC
-2474 QNSDITD
+2474 RNSDIID
-2481 GDAAA
+2481 GDAVD
-2486 VDSPKRDETIC
+2486 VDSSNRENTC
-2497 KDDIDFDNVIGNLTD
+2497 KDDIDIDNVIGNLID

-2520 SEMKTIAWCPVCA
+2520 SEMKTIAWCPICV

-2543 KSTSHLAFPS
+2543 KSPSHLASPS
-2553 IVRPKSQMWMVSST
+2553 IVRPKSQMWVVSST

-2573 KCDSLYLQHR
+2573 QCESIYLQRR
-2583 LGWMGQL
+2583 LGWMDQL
-2590 KVHVLSTQLVELSKS
+2590 NIHVLSTQLVELSKS

-2612 SLVEPDFDTALQQG
+2612 SLVEPDFDAALQQG

-2641 DFMVLKSA
+2641 DFMVLKLA

-2703 DIWDYFHVL
+2703 HIWDYFHVL
-2712 QRLQNDLKGLPL
+2712 QRLQNDVKGHPL

-2748 FEASNTPLLIP
+2748 LEASNTPLLIP

-2779 ENSALVGKHFI
+2779 ESSALVGKHFV
-2790 HPSISNDLANR
+2790 HPSINNDLANR
-2801 LGVKSLRRLSLVSVD
+2801 LGVKSLRCLSLVSKD

-2830 ELLSLYGNND
+2830 ELLSLYDNNE

-2866 HPRQSLL
+2866 HPHQSLL
-2873 QHNLVEFQGPAL
+2873 QHNLAEFQGPAL
-2885 VAILEGVSLNREEIS
+2885 VAILEGASLSREEIS
-2900 GLQLLPPWG
+2900 ALQLLPPWR

-2950 VASSHSPAAKMFSL
+2950 VASSHAPAAKMFSL

-2981 IDQKMPWSSSDSTI
+2981 IDEKMPWSSSGSTI
-2995 IRMPLSPECLKDGLE
+2995 IRMPLSSECLKDGLE

-3040 SVSTWEEGSTQLCQD
+3040 SLSTWEEGSTQLRQD
-3055 YSVFIDPS
+3055 YSVFIDSS

-3083 LFSSSNAAVKLHVID
+3083 LFSSSNAAIKLHAID
-3098 VNLFQKGTRFVDRWF
+3098 VNLLQKGTRFVDRWL
-3113 VVLSLGSGQTRNMA
+3113 VVLSLGSGQSRNMA
-3127 LDRRYLAFNLT
+3127 LDRRYLAYNLT

-3147 SRNGHPA
+3147 SRNGHPV
-3154 NGHLTSSIMT
+3154 NGHLTGSIMT
-3164 PLPLSGVITLP
+3164 PLPLSAVINLP

-3193 KYQHNEGLHEVQPD
+3193 KYQHNEGLHKVQPD

-3235 QKLRRDPSTSSI
+3235 QKLRREPSTSSI
-3247 GSSSS
+3247 DSSFS
-3252 QAVALSLKA
+3252 QAVSLSLKA
-3261 YGDQIYSFWPRTNG
+3261 YGDQIYSFWPRSNG
-3275 YVPSNGAG
+3275 YVLSNGA
-3283 DDSKLASA
+3283 DDNSEA
-3291 EVLKSDWECLI
+3291 DWECLI

-3345 LLPSTVCSFV
+3345 LLPATVCSFV

-3369 NEIHAMGITVRE
+3369 NEVHAVGITVRE
-3381 IKPKMVR
+3381 VKPKMVR
-3388 DLLKVS
+3388 DLLKAS
-3394 SASIVLRSVDTFIDV
+3394 STSIVLRSVDTFIDV

-3419 SGSSNCRGDDM
+3419 PESSSCHGDDM
-3430 LVDPI
+3430 LMDPI

-3440 IRVTNEVGSASDSVS
+3440 HRVTNEVGSSSDSVP
-3455 MSNVRTYHGSSSQN
+3455 MSNLRTYHGSSSQN
-3469 AAISGDAV
+3469 AAISGDAL
-3477 EMVTNLGKALFDFGR
+3477 EMVTNLGKALLDFGR

-3497 IGRAGA
+3497 IGRGGA
-3503 LVQRDDIAG
+3503 LVQRDDVSG
-3512 SSNSRNGNGDPK
+3512 SSSSKNVNGDPR

-3544 AYLGVTELWLGN
+3544 ARLGFTELWLGN

-3581 ADIFSKH
+3581 ADIFSKR

-3593 LKLKSFSFHL
+3593 LNLKSFSFHL
-3603 MANHMRILFH
+3603 MATHMRLLFN
-3613 DNWVNHCMESNMA
+3613 DNWVNHVMESNMA
-3626 PWFSWENTSSS
+3626 PWFSWENTTSSD
-3637 GGEGGPS
+3637 GGGGPS
-3644 PEWIRTFW
+3644 PQWIRTFW

-3661 ISHFSDW
+3661 LTLFSDW

-3683 RERHLV
+3683 RECHLV
-3689 FIPPPITDPASGN
+3689 FIPPPVTDPTFGD
-3702 GIMDAAAIQHD
+3702 GIIDAAAIQHD
-3713 LIGVSVNQ
+3713 LTGVCVNQ
-3721 TSESVSIQHYI
+3721 TSESDSIKNYI
-3732 SAFEIS
+3732 SAFEIA
-3738 KNRYPWLV
+3738 KNRYPWLL

-3759 AFMDCATSCNFLPAS
+3759 AFMDCAAFWNFLPAS

-3782 ASKLVAAKRAG
+3782 ASKLVAAKHAG
-3793 LFPELTSFLAS
+3793 LLPELTSFSVL
-3804 DRDELL
+3804 DREELL
-3810 NLFALDFSNNGSR
+3810 NVFAHDFSNNGSS

-3828 LEVLRSLPIY
+3828 LEVLCSLPIY
-3838 RTVLGSCTG
+3838 RTVLGSCTQ

-3891 DQQILVRF
+3891 DQEILVRF
-3899 GLPRFEEKSLN
+3899 GLPHFEEKPLN

-3915 LIYVYTNWQDLQAD
+3915 LIYLYTNWQDLQAD
-3929 SSVVEA
+3929 SSVVVA
-3935 LRETSFVRNAD
+3935 LRETNFVRNAD
-3946 EFSSDLYKPKDLFDP
+3946 EFSSDFYKPKDLFDS

-3996 RTATEADVILECAK
+3996 RMATEADVILECAK

-4015 GSEYMKSTEDFDD
+4015 GSECMKSTGDFDD
-4028 FETDMTYCHGEVS
+4028 FGTDMTYHGEVS
-4041 MEVWTLAGSVIE
+4041 MEVWTLAGSVVE

-4066 FCNRLGEISC
+4066 FCNQLGEISC

-4087 GKRVLTSYSE
+4087 VKRVLASYSE
-4097 AILSKDWPLSWSCA
+4097 AILSKDWPLAWSCA

-4169 DASYEVLKYLDKIWG
+4169 DASCEVLKYLDKTWG
-4184 SLSSSDIAKVQGV
+4184 SLSSSDIAKLQGV

-4208 MPANSLFARLTIN
+4208 VPANSLFARLMIN

-4254 KELLLNLQQAC
+4254 KDLLLNLQQAC

-4282 YFVCDGTVEANMLDR
+4282 YFVCDGTVEANTLDR
-4297 LDRKSDAVVPDDGCR
+4297 VDWKSDAVVPDDGCR
-4312 LIHAKSC
+4312 LVHAKSC

-4327 RFVKHIDTSR
+4327 RFVKHIDISR
-4337 LRFVHPNL
+4337 LRFVHPDL

-4370 SLETL
+4370 NLESLDS
-4375 YGIGSISLAVIR
+4375 IGSVPLAVVR
-4387 EKLLSRSFQAAVW
+4387 EKLLSRSFQDAVW
-4400 TLVNSIAGYVPVIN
+4400 TLVNSIGSCIPAIN

-4460 PGWENGSRH
+4460 QGWENGSRH

-4475 NQSKSCILV
+4475 NMSKSCILI
-4484 AEPPAYV
+4484 AEPPAFI
-4491 SVLDVVATV
+4491 SVFDVVATV
-4500 VSQVLGSPIPLPIVS
+4500 VSQVLGSSIPLPIGS
-4515 LFSCPEGSESAIIDI
+4515 LFSCPEGSEAAIVDI
-4530 LKLCSDKREETEA
+4530 LKLCSDKREIEA
-4543 NSNNLMSKEIMPQDA
+4543 TSNNLMGKEIMPQDA

-4570 RGELVAWRT
+4570 KGEIVAWRS

-4602 YRFKVETAPGMTES
+4602 WRFKVETAPGMSES

-4638 LPEDNR
+4638 LPEDDR
-4644 VITDNR
+4644 FMTGNR
-4650 TQNEMPESSERGRRK
+4650 TYNEMPESSERGRRK

-4722 LLLEQEKVDV
+4722 LLLEQEKVDI

-4737 DTAKAAWLCRVC
+4737 DTAKAAWVCRVC

-4766 RRCSSAVTRCPFCR
+4766 RRCSSAVSRCPFCR
-4780 LQVKKTIKIY
+4780 LQVTKTIRIY

>member
-1 MESPARDSILLE
+1 MELPARDSILLE

-49 GATRV
+49 GATKV
-54 RLCLDRRPNGSDS
+54 RLCLDRRSHGTDS
-67 LLSDSLAQWQ
+67 LLSDSLGQWQ

-101 GSTKHGQA
+101 GSGKHGQA

-149 VSTTNPGKRIDY
+149 VSTANPGKRIDF
-161 VSSSALSIYKDQFL
+161 VSSSALSIYNDQFL
-175 PYCAFDCDMINPFT
+175 PYRVFGCDMKSSFA
-189 GTLFRFPLRNSDQAA
+189 GTLFRFPLRNSDQAG

-213 SEDDISSMFLQL
+213 SEDDISSLFFQL

-234 FLKSVLSI
+234 FLKSVLCI
-242 EMYTWDGGESEP
+242 EMYTWDAGESEP
-254 KKLYSCSVNSPSD
+254 KKLFSCSVNSPSD
-267 DIVWHRQA
+267 EIIWHRQA
-275 LLRLSKSVVYNTA
+275 LLRLSKPVVNSTG

-298 LSEVM
+298 LSEAM
-303 AGSECRKRID
+303 AGTECRKRID
-313 TFYIVQTMAS
+313 TFYIVQSMAS
-323 ASSRIGSLAATA
+323 ASSRIGSFAATA
-335 SKEYDIHLLPWGSV
+335 SKEYDIHLLPWASV
-349 AACISDDSSD
+349 AACISDSSSD
-359 NAVLKLGQAFC
+359 NAALKLGQAFC

-399 GADMDRSGKIRSI
+399 GEDMDRSGKVRSI

-417 LEDVLAPIFM
+417 LEDVIAPIFM
-427 QMLLGVQ
+427 QMLLGVR
-434 ELIGPINSYY
+434 ELLGPTNSYY
-444 SLWPRGSFEEPWSI
+444 SLWPKGSFEEPWSI
-458 LVEHIYKHIG
+458 LVENIYKNIS

-487 AFLHDEE
+487 AFLHDGE

-508 GMPIVHLPN
+508 GMPIVHLPS

-542 FLRLCKTLMSLSKSY
+542 FLRSCKTLMSLSKSF

-564 CLEDLIDADVGTYAN
+564 CLEDLIDSDVGAYAN
-579 NLSLIPLANGGFGLF
+579 NLSLIPLANGDFGIF
-594 SEATKGVS
+594 SEGTKGVS

-619 RIIDRTIPL
+619 IIVDRDIPL
-628 NILHRL
+628 NLLSRL

-656 FPRFVPAEWRY
+656 FPRFAPAEWRY

-675 ESSCTYPTKSWFVLF
+675 ESSCTFPTKSWFVLF
-690 WQYIQNQ
+690 WQYLQNQ
-697 REGLSMFGDWPIL
+697 GEGLLLFGDWPIL

-726 IKAEKLSDSMRD
+726 IKAEKLSDRMQG
-738 ILVKIGCKILDAAY
+738 ILVKIGCKILDPDY
-752 GVEHPDLSR
+752 GVAHPDLFH

-766 NFSGV
+766 TFSGV
-771 LESIF
+771 LDSIF
-776 DIVSSNGSMI
+776 DIASSNGNII
-786 QTFSCNLTAEERN
+786 QTFNCNLTAEEKN
-799 ELREFLLDP
+799 ELREFLLYP
-808 KWYVGESVNSSRIKN
+808 KWYLGELINSSRIKN
-823 CRKLPIYRVHTG
+823 CKKLPIYRVHTA

-848 PQKYLPPL
+848 PQKYLPPF
-856 GIPGYLLGG
+856 GIPEYLLGG
-865 EFILCSSNSEEDI
+865 EFILCSSNSEEEI
-878 LLRYYE
+878 LLRFYE

-900 RIKEMHA
+900 RIKEMHN
-907 EVRDSVMLSILENLP
+907 EVRDSVMLSVLENLP
-922 QFSLEDTSLRDYLRN
+922 QLSIEDTSLRDYLRN

-942 TFNGALKCPSV
+942 TSTGALKCPSV
-953 LYDPRNDELYALLE
+953 LYDPRNEELYALLE

-974 GPFQEF
+974 GPFQESG
-980 DILDMLQGL
+980 ILDMLQGL

-999 VIECARQVER
+999 VIESAQQIER
-1009 IMHEDQEKAHSR
+1009 MMHEDQHKAHSR

-1038 NQLSDDQGSV
+1038 NQVSDDQGAV
-1048 TRIFSRAATAFKP
+1048 NRIFSRAATAFRP
-1061 RNMRSDLEKFWNDL
+1061 RNMRSDLEKFWSDL
-1075 QVICW
+1075 RMICW

-1093 WPVVLSRVAP
+1093 WPVVSSKVAP
-1103 PKRVRLQTD
+1103 PKIVRLQTD
-1112 LWLVSASMRI
+1112 LWLISASMRI

-1127 SSTALSYNLGWLA
+1127 SSTALSYNLGWLT

-1185 SSDEMDI
+1185 GADEMDI

-1222 LAPYIRVIPM
+1222 LTPYIRVIPM

-1257 ILDRMAARKGCSP
+1257 ILGRMAARKGSSP
-1270 LDAPEIRAAIM
+1270 LDADEIRAAIL
-1281 IVQHLSGAQFHE
+1281 IVQHLSGVQFHE
-1293 QVKIYLPDVS
+1293 EVKIYLPDAS
-1303 GRLLPASD
+1303 ARLHPASD

-1316 APWLLG
+1316 APWFLG
-1322 SDDTDTLFSGPSAAV
+1322 SDDSDTLFSGRSAAV
-1337 LNARRTQKFV
+1337 LNARSTQRFV

-1413 LVQNAEDAGSS
+1413 LVQNAEDSGAS
-1424 EVIFL
+1424 EVTFL

-1437 SSVLSPEMA
+1437 SSILSPEMA

-1512 DPHANNLPGISPSH
+1512 DPHASNLPGISPSH

-1566 FPLRSASVASR
+1566 FPLRSSS
-1577 SQIKK
+1577 
-1582 EGYSPDD
+1582 
-1589 VMSLFA
+1589 
-1595 SFSAAVSDAL
+1595 
-1605 LFLRNV
+1605 
-1611 KSISIF
+1611 SISIF

-1640 EMNSDALHQMFG
+1640 QMHSDALHQTFG
-1652 LIDVKQHGGMDK
+1652 LIDAKRHGGMDK

-1672 KSIDRDL
+1672 KCIDREL

-1692 SSGLM
+1692 SSGVV
-1697 SHCWITGECLGC
+1697 SHCWITVECLGS
-1709 GRAKTNS
+1709 GRAKTNHS
-1716 AVADDKI
+1716 VADDKI

-1735 IHSVKVDGEMCGV
+1735 IQSVKVDAEICDV
-1748 FSDENACAG
+1748 FSRENTCAG
-1757 DIFQFSMASIQ
+1757 DIFQLSMASVQ

-1786 TGLPAHVNAYF
+1786 TGLPTHINAYF

-1825 LLEDVVAPAYGHL
+1825 LLEDVVAPAYGQL
-1838 LEKIASLIGPSELFF
+1838 LEKIASLVGPSEFFF
-1853 SFWPTTTGL
+1853 SFWPTTGGL
-1862 EPWASVVRKLYVFI
+1862 EPWASVVRKLYSFI
-1876 AEFGLRIL
+1876 AEFGLRVL

-1894 STKQAIFPD
+1894 STKQTIFPD
-1903 FAFHKAHELVE
+1903 FTFHKAHELVE

-1921 PLANVPKSVVERFM
+1921 PVAKVPKPVVERFID
-1935 EVCPLLHYLTP
+1935 VCPSLHYLTP
-1946 QLLRSLLTRR
+1946 QFLRSRLSRR
-1956 KRAFKERNA
+1956 KRGLKDRNA

-1977 EIPVQADCLF
+1977 KIPVQADCLF

-1993 LADESFTTF
+1993 LADESVTTF

-2024 FLPQQLVYCELPEV
+2024 LLPQQLVYCELLEV
-2038 VHRKL
+2038 VHSKL
-2043 CDLAQSEQSNISFLS
+2043 CDMAQSEQSNLSFLS

-2076 AKKVSWVPGHQGQP
+2076 AKNVSWVPGHEGHP

-2100 YLKSCCDDL
+2100 YLNSCCDDL
-2109 SIFYKW
+2109 SIFFKW

-2156 RHDME
+2156 RQDMG

-2184 AVDDNGKMEGIEELF
+2184 AVAGNGKMESIEGLF
-2199 VDASEG
+2199 ADASEG

-2216 SKWFLEEQITDLHI
+2216 SKWFHEEQMTDLHI
-2230 DIVKHIPMFES
+2230 DIIKHIPMFES
-2241 YRSRKLVCLSK
+2241 YRSRKLVSLKK
-2252 PIKWLKPNGIRE
+2252 PVKWLKPNGIRE
-2264 DILND
+2264 DMLND
-2269 DFVRAES
+2269 D
-2276 ERERIILT
+2276 LC
-2284 RYLDIREPS
+2284 PS
-2293 RVEFYKSYVLN
+2293 KVEFYKSYVLN

-2323 KLLIEED
+2323 KMLVEED

-2337 SSTPFVLAAN
+2337 STTPFVLAAN
-2347 GSWQS
+2347 GSWQP

-2366 VLHKEVFFPSEKFS
+2366 LLCKDVFFPSEKFS

-2405 ARSVSILHESG
+2405 ARSISTLHESG
-2416 YPEAETCGRKL
+2416 DPEAATYGKKL
-2427 LLYLDA
+2427 LLYIDA

-2439 YERDGDVEQIISSKL
+2439 SVREGDAQKAISNKL
-2454 LRNDHLSEG
+2454 PENYPASEG
-2463 NDNEMASALFC
+2463 NGSEMPGDLIDL
-2474 QNSDITD
+2474 NSD
-2481 GDAAA
+2481 
-2486 VDSPKRDETIC
+2486 VVC
-2497 KDDIDFDNVIGNLTD
+2497 
-2512 NMPEEDFW
+2512 EDFW
-2520 SEMKTIAWCPVCA
+2520 SEMKTIAWCPVCV
-2533 NPPLQ
+2533 NPPFQ

-2543 KSTSHLAFPS
+2543 KPTSHLVS
-2553 IVRPKSQMWMVSST
+2553 SSTVRPKSQMWMVSST

-2573 KCDSLYLQHR
+2573 QCDSLYIQQR
-2583 LGWMGQL
+2583 LGWMDQL
-2590 KVHVLSTQLVELSKS
+2590 NINVLSTQLIELSKS
-2605 YCQLKLH
+2605 YCNLKSH
-2612 SLVEPDFDTALQQG
+2612 SLVEPDFDAAMQQG

-2641 DFMVLKSA
+2641 DFMVLKYS

-2662 VSSNALAFD
+2662 VSPNALAFD

-2712 QRLQNDLKGLPL
+2712 QRLQNDLKGLSL
-2724 SAEQFGFVNCVL
+2724 SADQFGFVNCVL

-2748 FEASNTPLLIP
+2748 FEASNSPLLIP
-2759 DSCGVLM
+2759 DSCGVLV

-2779 ENSALVGKHFI
+2779 ENSDLVGKRFI
-2790 HPSISNDLANR
+2790 HPSINNDLANR
-2801 LGVKSLRRLSLVSVD
+2801 LGVKSLRCLSLVSED

-2822 CMDFARIN
+2822 CMEFARIS
-2830 ELLSLYGNND
+2830 ELLSLYGNNE

-2846 LELADCCKAKKL
+2846 LELADCCKAKNL

-2885 VAILEGVSLNREEIS
+2885 VAILEGASLNREEIS
-2900 GLQLLPPWG
+2900 GLQLIPPWR
-2909 LRTNTLNYGLGLLSC
+2909 LRANTLNYGLGLLSC

-2950 VASSHSPAAKMFSL
+2950 ASSSQAPAAKMFSL

-2969 TERFR
+2969 SERFR

-3010 LGLKRVNQIIDRFLE
+3010 LGLNRVNKIIDRFLE
-3025 HASRM
+3025 QASRI
-3030 LIFLKSVLQV
+3030 LISLKSVLQV
-3040 SVSTWEEGSTQLCQD
+3040 SFSTWEEGSTQLCQD
-3055 YSVFIDPS
+3055 Y
-3063 SAILRNP
+3063 A
-3070 FSEKKWRKFQISR
+3070 WRKFQISR

-3098 VNLFQKGTRFVDRWF
+3098 VNLFQKGTRFVDRWL

-3127 LDRRYLAFNLT
+3127 LDRRYLAYNLT

-3147 SRNGHPA
+3147 SRNGHPT
-3154 NGHLTSSIMT
+3154 NGHHTSSIMT
-3164 PLPLSGVITLP
+3164 PLPLSGVVTLP

-3193 KYQHNEGLHEVQPD
+3193 KYQIVKD
-3207 AGDQLIEAWNREL
+3207 FMR
-3220 MSCVRDS
+3220 
-3227 YIEMVVEM
+3227 MVVEM

-3247 GSSSS
+3247 DSSSS

-3261 YGDQIYSFWPRTNG
+3261 YGDQIYSFWPRSNG
-3275 YVPSNGAG
+3275 YVPSDGAD
-3283 DDSKLASA
+3283 DDSKVSSA
-3291 EVLKSDWECLI
+3291 EVLKADWECLV

-3321 YSGNLVKAEEGM
+3321 YSGNLVKADEGM

-3345 LLPSTVCSFV
+3345 LLPATVCSFV

-3369 NEIHAMGITVRE
+3369 NEIHSVGITVRE

-3388 DLLKVS
+3388 ELLKAPS
-3394 SASIVLRSVDTFIDV
+3394 TSIVLRSVDTFVDV
-3409 LEYCLSDIQF
+3409 LEYCL
-3419 SGSSNCRGDDM
+3419 
-3430 LVDPI
+3430 
-3435 NPNAF
+3435 
-3440 IRVTNEVGSASDSVS
+3440 VTNEVGIGLDSVS
-3455 MSNVRTYHGSSSQN
+3455 VSNARTYQGSSQN
-3469 AAISGDAV
+3469 AAISGDAL

-3497 IGRAGA
+3497 IGRAGT
-3503 LVQRDDIAG
+3503 LGQRDDGAG
-3512 SSNSRNGNGDPK
+3512 SSNSRN
-3524 LLSIAAEVKRLPC
+3524 AR
-3537 PTATNHL
+3537 
-3544 AYLGVTELWLGN
+3544 LGVTELWLGN
-3556 KEQQSLMMPLAAKFV
+3556 KEHQMLMRPLAAKFV
-3571 HSKVLDRSIL
+3571 HSKI
-3581 ADIFSKH
+3581 A
-3588 AIQTS
+3588 
-3593 LKLKSFSFHL
+3593 
-3603 MANHMRILFH
+3603 FH
-3613 DNWVNHCMESNMA
+3613 DNWVNHVMESNLA
-3626 PWFSWENTSSS
+3626 PWFSWRICQNL
-3637 GGEGGPS
+3637 
-3644 PEWIRTFW
+3644 W
-3652 KSFGRSSED
+3652 KSFGQSSD
-3661 ISHFSDW
+3661 DLSLFSDW
-3668 PLIPAFLGRPILCRV
+3668 PLIPAYLGRPILCRV
-3683 RERHLV
+3683 RDCHLV
-3689 FIPPPITDPASGN
+3689 FIPPPTDPISGN
-3702 GIMDAAAIQHD
+3702 GVMDAAATQHD
-3713 LIGVSVNQ
+3713 LTGVSVDQ
-3721 TSESVSIQHYI
+3721 TSESDSIH
-3732 SAFEIS
+3732 
-3738 KNRYPWLV
+3738 P
-3746 SLLNQCHIPVFDV
+3746 
-3759 AFMDCATSCNFLPAS
+3759 
-3774 SQSLGQVI
+3774 SLGQVI
-3782 ASKLVAAKRAG
+3782 ASKLVATKH
-3793 LFPELTSFLAS
+3793 
-3804 DRDELL
+3804 ELL
-3810 NLFALDFSNNGSR
+3810 NLFALDFSNNGPR
-3823 YGREE
+3823 YGRDE
-3828 LEVLRSLPIY
+3828 LEVLCSLPIY
-3838 RTVLGSCTG
+3838 RTVLGSFTG
-3847 LNNQEHCI
+3847 LNNQEHCM

-3865 DERCLSY
+3865 NEHCLSK
-3872 STDSIECSLLR
+3872 T
-3883 ALGVPELH
+3883 
-3891 DQQILVRF
+3891 Q
-3899 GLPRFEEKSLN
+3899 N

-3915 LIYVYTNWQDLQAD
+3915 LIYLYTNWQDLQAD

-3935 LRETSFVRNAD
+3935 LRETSF
-3946 EFSSDLYKPKDLFDP
+3946 PKDLFDP

-3981 FSTDGWLRILRKVGL
+3981 FSTEGWLRILRKV
-3996 RTATEADVILECAK
+3996 
-4010 RVEFL
+4010 EFL
-4015 GSEYMKSTEDFDD
+4015 GSECMKSTGDFDD
-4028 FETDMTYCHGEVS
+4028 FETDMTRCRGEVS

-4066 FCNRLGEISC
+4066 FS
-4076 VPAELGLPNVG
+4076 ELGLPNVG
-4087 GKRVLTSYSE
+4087 VKRVLASYGE
-4097 AILSKDWPLSWSCA
+4097 AILLKTGLWLGAVLLFSLGKMLFLLN
-4111 PILSRQNVIP
+4111 ILGST
-4121 PEYSW
+4121 
-4126 GALHL
+4126 ALEESSVL
-4131 RSPPAFATVLK
+4131 ATVLK

-4169 DASYEVLKYLDKIWG
+4169 DATYEVLKYLDKIWG
-4184 SLSSSDIAKVQGV
+4184 SLLLQ
-4197 AFLPAANGTRL
+4197 
-4208 MPANSLFARLTIN
+4208 
-4221 LAPFAFELPSLYL
+4221 LPSLYL
-4234 PFVKILKDLGL
+4234 PFMKILKDLGL

-4254 KELLLNLQQAC
+4254 KELLLNLQKAC
-4265 GYQRLNPNELRA
+4265 GYQRLNPNELR
-4277 VMEIL
+4277 L
-4282 YFVCDGTVEANMLDR
+4282 LDW
-4297 LDRKSDAVVPDDGCR
+4297 KSDAVLPDDGCR
-4312 LIHAKSC
+4312 LVHAKTC
-4319 VYIDSYGS
+4319 IYIDSYGC
-4327 RFVKHIDTSR
+4327 RFVKHIHTSR
-4337 LRFVHPNL
+4337 LRFVHPNI
-4345 PERICTFLGIKK
+4345 PERICRVLGIKK
-4357 LSDVVTEELHNED
+4357 LSEVVTEKLDNEGN
-4370 SLETL
+4370 LETL
-4375 YGIGSISLAVIR
+4375 DGIGSIPLDIIR
-4387 EKLLSRSFQAAVW
+4387 EKLLSRSFQGAVW
-4400 TLVNSIAGYVPVIN
+4400 TLVNSIAGYLPGIN
-4414 NMALGTVQS
+4414 NLDLGTIHS
-4423 SLESVA
+4423 SLESIA

-4445 SRSLDITFVSKDSVI
+4445 SRSQDITFVSKDSVI
-4460 PGWENGSRH
+4460 PEWENESRH

-4475 NQSKSCILV
+4475 DKSKGCILV
-4484 AEPPAYV
+4484 AEPPTYI

-4500 VSQVLGSPIPLPIVS
+4500 VSQVLGSPIPLPIGS
-4515 LFSCPEGSESAIIDI
+4515 LFSCPEGSEAAIIDI
-4530 LKLCSDKREETEA
+4530 LKLHSDKREEIETT
-4543 NSNNLMSKEIMPQDA
+4543 SNNLIGKEIMPQDA

-4570 RGELVAWRT
+4570 RGEIVAWRT
-4579 QNGEKLKYGRVP
+4579 QDGEKLKYGRVP

-4602 YRFKVETAPGMTES
+4602 YRS
-4616 LLSSQVFSFR
+4616 RFSHLE
-4626 SVSMG
+4626 VYHG
-4631 NNASSAI
+4631 KQCSSAV
-4638 LPEDNR
+4638 LPEDNP

-4650 TQNEMPESSERGRRK
+4650 THNEMPESSERGRTK
-4665 SSQPIKELQ
+4665 FSQPIKELQ

-4698 DVEKQSLL
+4698 DVKKQSLL
-4706 QKTITLQEQL
+4706 QQTITLQEQL

-4722 LLLEQEKVDV
+4722 LLLEQEKLDIAV
-4732 AAKEA
+4732 KEA

-4749 LSNEVDMTIVP
+4749 LSNEVDMTIAP

-4766 RRCSSAVTRCPFCR
+4766 HRCSSAVSRCPFCR
-4780 LQVKKTIKIY
+4780 LEVKKRSEFTGHDDLKVL
-4790 RP
+4790 

>member
-1 MESPARDSILLE
+1 MELPARDSILLE

-49 GATRV
+49 GATKV
-54 RLCLDRRPNGSDS
+54 RLCLDRRSHGTDS
-67 LLSDSLAQWQ
+67 LLSDSLGQWQ

-101 GSTKHGQA
+101 GSSKHGQA

-149 VSTTNPGKRIDY
+149 VSTANPGKRIDF
-161 VSSSALSIYKDQFL
+161 VSSSALSIYNDQFL
-175 PYCAFDCDMINPFT
+175 PYRVFGCDMKTSFA
-189 GTLFRFPLRNSDQAA
+189 GTLFRFPLRNSDQAV

-213 SEDDISSMFLQL
+213 SEDDISSLFFQL

-234 FLKSVLSI
+234 FLKSVLCI
-242 EMYTWDGGESEP
+242 EMYTWDAGESEP
-254 KKLYSCSVNSPSD
+254 KKLFSCSVNAPND
-267 DIVWHRQA
+267 EIIWHRQA
-275 LLRLSKSVVYNTA
+275 LLRLSKSVVNITG
-288 NEVDAYSVEF
+288 NEVEAYSVEF
-298 LSEVM
+298 LSEAM
-303 AGSECRKRID
+303 AGTECRKRID
-313 TFYIVQTMAS
+313 TFYIVQSMAS
-323 ASSRIGSLAATA
+323 ASSRIGSFAATA
-335 SKEYDIHLLPWGSV
+335 SKEYDIHLLPWASV
-349 AACISDDSSD
+349 AACISDNSSD
-359 NAVLKLGQAFC
+359 NVALKLGQAFC

-399 GADMDRSGKIRSI
+399 GEDMDRSGKVRSI

-417 LEDVLAPIFM
+417 LEDVIAPIFM
-427 QMLLGVQ
+427 QMLLGVR
-434 ELIGPINSYY
+434 ELLGPTNSYY
-444 SLWPRGSFEEPWSI
+444 SLWPKGSFEEPWSI
-458 LVEHIYKHIG
+458 LVENIYKNIS

-487 AFLHDEE
+487 AFLHDGE

-508 GMPIVHLPN
+508 GMPIVHLPSC
-517 YLFDMFLKYATDFQ
+517 LFDMFLKYATYFQ

-542 FLRLCKTLMSLSKSY
+542 FLRSCKTLMSLSKSF

-564 CLEDLIDADVGTYAN
+564 CLEDLIDSDVGAYAN
-579 NLSLIPLANGGFGLF
+579 NLSLIPLANGDFGIF
-594 SEATKGVS
+594 SEGTKGVS

-619 RIIDRTIPL
+619 IIVDRDIPL
-628 NILHRL
+628 NLLSRL

-675 ESSCTYPTKSWFVLF
+675 ESCCTLPTKSWFVLF
-690 WQYIQNQ
+690 WQYLQNQ
-697 REGLSMFGDWPIL
+697 GEGLLLFGDWPIL
-710 PSTSGH
+710 PSASGH

-726 IKAEKLSDSMRD
+726 IKAEKLSDRMQG
-738 ILVKIGCKILDAAY
+738 ILVKIGCKILDPDY
-752 GVEHPDLSR
+752 GVAHPDLFH

-766 NFSGV
+766 TFSGV
-771 LESIF
+771 LDSIF
-776 DIVSSNGSMI
+776 DIASSNGSII
-786 QTFSCNLTAEERN
+786 QTFNCNLTAEEKN
-799 ELREFLLDP
+799 ELREFLLYP
-808 KWYVGESVNSSRIKN
+808 KWYVGELVNSSRIKN
-823 CRKLPIYRVHTG
+823 CKKLPIYRVHTA

-848 PQKYLPPL
+848 PQKYLPPF
-856 GIPGYLLGG
+856 GIPEYPLGG
-865 EFILCSSNSEEDI
+865 EFILCSSNSEEEI
-878 LLRYYE
+878 LLRFYE

-900 RIKEMHA
+900 RIKEMHN
-907 EVRDSVMLSILENLP
+907 EVRDNVMLSILENLP
-922 QFSLEDTSLRDYLRN
+922 QLSIEDASLRDYLRN

-942 TFNGALKCPSV
+942 TFTGALKCPSV
-953 LYDPRNDELYALLE
+953 LYDPRNEELYALLE

-974 GPFQEF
+974 GPFQESG
-980 DILDMLQGL
+980 ILDMLQGL

-999 VIECARQVER
+999 VIGSAQQIEQM
-1009 IMHEDQEKAHSR
+1009 MHEDQHKAHSR

-1038 NQLSDDQGSV
+1038 DQVSDDQGAV
-1048 TRIFSRAATAFKP
+1048 NRIFSRAATAFRP

-1075 QVICW
+1075 RMICW

-1093 WPVVLSRVAP
+1093 WPVVSSKVAP
-1103 PKRVRLQTD
+1103 PKLVRLQTD
-1112 LWLVSASMRI
+1112 LWLISASMRI

-1127 SSTALSYNLGWLA
+1127 SSTALSYNLGWLT
-1140 PPGGSAIAAQLL
+1140 PPWGSAIAAQLL

-1185 SSDEMDI
+1185 GSDEMDI

-1222 LAPYIRVIPM
+1222 LTPYIRVIPM

-1257 ILDRMAARKGCSP
+1257 ILGRMAARKGSSP
-1270 LDAPEIRAAIM
+1270 LDADEIRAAIL
-1281 IVQHLSGAQFHE
+1281 IVQHLSGVQFHE
-1293 QVKIYLPDVS
+1293 EVKIYLPDAS
-1303 GRLLPASD
+1303 ARLHPASN

-1316 APWLLG
+1316 APWFLG
-1322 SDDTDTLFSGPSAAV
+1322 SDDSDTLFSGRSAAV
-1337 LNARRTQKFV
+1337 LNARSTQRFV

-1413 LVQNAEDAGSS
+1413 LVQNAEDSGAS
-1424 EVIFL
+1424 EVTFL

-1437 SSVLSPEMA
+1437 SSILSPEMA

-1452 LYCFNDSVF
+1452 LYCFNNSVF

-1512 DPHANNLPGISPSH
+1512 DPHASNLPGISPSH

-1589 VMSLFA
+1589 VMSLFS
-1595 SFSAAVSDAL
+1595 SFSAVVSDAL

-1640 EMNSDALHQMFG
+1640 QTHSDALHQMFG
-1652 LIDVKQHGGMDK
+1652 LIDAKRHGGMDK

-1672 KSIDRDL
+1672 KSIDREL

-1692 SSGLM
+1692 SSGVV
-1697 SHCWITGECLGC
+1697 SHCWITGECLGS
-1709 GRAKTNS
+1709 GRAKTNRS
-1716 AVADDKI
+1716 VADDKI

-1735 IHSVKVDGEMCGV
+1735 IQSVKVDGEICDV
-1748 FSDENACAG
+1748 FSQENTCAG
-1757 DIFQFSMASIQ
+1757 DIFQLSMASIQ

-1786 TGLPAHVNAYF
+1786 TGLPAHINAYF

-1838 LEKIASLIGPSELFF
+1838 LEKIASLVGLSELFF

-1862 EPWASVVRKLYVFI
+1862 EPWASVVRKLYCFI
-1876 AEFGLRIL
+1876 AEFGLRVL

-1894 STKQAIFPD
+1894 STKQTIFPD
-1903 FAFHKAHELVE
+1903 FTFHKAHELVE

-1921 PLANVPKSVVERFM
+1921 PLANVPKPVVERFM
-1935 EVCPLLHYLTP
+1935 DVCPSLHYLTP
-1946 QLLRSLLTRR
+1946 QFLRSLLSRR
-1956 KRAFKERNA
+1956 KRGLKDRNA

-1977 EIPVQADCLF
+1977 KIPVQADCLF

-1993 LADESFTTF
+1993 LADGSVTTF

-2024 FLPQQLVYCELPEV
+2024 LLPQQLVYCELLEV
-2038 VHRKL
+2038 VHSKL
-2043 CDLAQSEQSNISFLS
+2043 CDMAQSEQSNLSFLS

-2076 AKKVSWVPGHQGQP
+2076 AKKVSWVPGHEGQP

-2100 YLKSCCDDL
+2100 YLNSCCDDL
-2109 SIFYKW
+2109 SIFFKW

-2156 RHDME
+2156 RQDMG
-2161 IQHPQLELFVQSPTA
+2161 IQHPRLELFVQSPTA

-2184 AVDDNGKMEGIEELF
+2184 AVAGNGKMESIEGLF
-2199 VDASEG
+2199 ADASEG

-2216 SKWFLEEQITDLHI
+2216 SKWFHEEQMTDLHI
-2230 DIVKHIPMFES
+2230 DIIKHIPMFES
-2241 YRSRKLVCLSK
+2241 YRSRKLVSLNK
-2252 PIKWLKPNGIRE
+2252 PVKWLKPNGIRE
-2264 DILND
+2264 DMLND

-2284 RYLDIREPS
+2284 RYFDVTEPS
-2293 RVEFYKSYVLN
+2293 KVEFYKSYVLN

-2323 KLLIEED
+2323 KMLVEED

-2337 SSTPFVLAAN
+2337 STTPFVLAAN
-2347 GSWQS
+2347 GSWQP

-2366 VLHKEVFFPSEKFS
+2366 LLCKEVFFPSEKFS
-2380 DPETLDTLVSLGLRR
+2380 GPETLDTLVSLGLRR

-2405 ARSVSILHESG
+2405 ARSISTLHESG
-2416 YPEAETCGRKL
+2416 DPEAATYGRKL

-2439 YERDGDVEQIISSKL
+2439 SVREGDVQRAISNKL
-2454 LRNDHLSEG
+2454 PENYPASEG
-2463 NDNEMASALFC
+2463 NGSEMPGDLIDL
-2474 QNSDITD
+2474 NSDLVC
-2481 GDAAA
+2481 GDAVA
-2486 VDSPKRDETIC
+2486 VDFPKREETIC
-2497 KDDIDFDNVIGNLTD
+2497 KDDIDIDNVIGNSMD
-2512 NMPEEDFW
+2512 DMPEEDFW
-2520 SEMKTIAWCPVCA
+2520 SEMKTIAWCPVCV
-2533 NPPLQ
+2533 NPPFQ

-2543 KSTSHLAFPS
+2543 KPTSHLVS
-2553 IVRPKSQMWMVSST
+2553 SGTVRPKSQMWMVSST

-2573 KCDSLYLQHR
+2573 QCDSLYIQQR
-2583 LGWMGQL
+2583 LGWMDQL
-2590 KVHVLSTQLVELSKS
+2590 NINVLSTQLIELSKS
-2605 YCQLKLH
+2605 YCNLKSQ
-2612 SLVEPDFDTALQQG
+2612 SLVEPDFDAALQQG

-2641 DFMVLKSA
+2641 DFMVLKYS

-2662 VSSNALAFD
+2662 VSPNALAFD

-2696 LGVRLSF
+2696 FGVRLSF

-2712 QRLQNDLKGLPL
+2712 QRLQNDLKGIPL
-2724 SAEQFGFVNCVL
+2724 SADQFGFVNCVL

-2748 FEASNTPLLIP
+2748 SEASNSPLLIP
-2759 DSCGVLM
+2759 DSCGVLVP
-2766 SAGELV
+2766 AGELV

-2779 ENSALVGKHFI
+2779 ENSALVGKRFI
-2790 HPSISNDLANR
+2790 HPSINNDLANR
-2801 LGVKSLRRLSLVSVD
+2801 LGIKSLRCLSLVSED

-2822 CMDFARIN
+2822 CMEFARIS
-2830 ELLSLYGNND
+2830 ELLSLYGNNE

-2885 VAILEGVSLNREEIS
+2885 VAILEGASLNREEIS
-2900 GLQLLPPWG
+2900 GLQLIPPWR
-2909 LRTNTLNYGLGLLSC
+2909 LRANTLNYGLGLLSC

-2950 VASSHSPAAKMFSL
+2950 VSSNQAPAAKMFSL

-3010 LGLKRVNQIIDRFLE
+3010 LGLNRVNKIIDRFLE
-3025 HASRM
+3025 QASRI
-3030 LIFLKSVLQV
+3030 LISLKSVLQV

-3055 YSVFIDPS
+3055 FSVFIDPP

-3098 VNLFQKGTRFVDRWF
+3098 VNLFQKETRFVDRWL

-3127 LDRRYLAFNLT
+3127 LDRRYLAYNLT

-3147 SRNGHPA
+3147 SRNGHPT
-3154 NGHLTSSIMT
+3154 NGHHTSSIMT
-3164 PLPLSGVITLP
+3164 PLPLSGVVTLP

-3193 KYQHNEGLHEVQPD
+3193 KYQNSEGFYEVQPD

-3227 YIEMVVEM
+3227 YIELVVEM
-3235 QKLRRDPSTSSI
+3235 QKLRRDLSTSSI
-3247 GSSSS
+3247 DSSSS
-3252 QAVALSLKA
+3252 QAVALCLKA
-3261 YGDQIYSFWPRTNG
+3261 YGDQIYSFWPRSNG
-3275 YVPSNGAG
+3275 YVRSDGAD
-3283 DDSKLASA
+3283 DDSKVSSA
-3291 EVLKSDWECLI
+3291 EVLKADWECLV

-3321 YSGNLVKAEEGM
+3321 YSGNLVKADEGM

-3345 LLPSTVCSFV
+3345 LLPATVCSFV

-3369 NEIHAMGITVRE
+3369 NEIHSVGITVRE

-3388 DLLKVS
+3388 DLLKAPS
-3394 SASIVLRSVDTFIDV
+3394 TSIVLRSVDTFVDV
-3409 LEYCLSDIQF
+3409 LEYCLSDIKF
-3419 SGSSNCRGDDM
+3419 PASSNSHGDDM
-3430 LVDPI
+3430 LVDPF

-3440 IRVTNEVGSASDSVS
+3440 IRVTNEVGIGSDSVS
-3455 MSNVRTYHGSSSQN
+3455 VSNVRTYQGSSQN
-3469 AAISGDAV
+3469 AAISGDAL

-3497 IGRAGA
+3497 IGRAGT
-3503 LVQRDDIAG
+3503 LGQRDDGAG
-3512 SSNSRNGNGDPK
+3512 SSNSRNGNGDLR
-3524 LLSIAAEVKRLPC
+3524 LLSIATEVKRLPC

-3544 AYLGVTELWLGN
+3544 ARLGVAELWLGN
-3556 KEQQSLMMPLAAKFV
+3556 KEHQMLMRPLAAKFV

-3581 ADIFSKH
+3581 EDIFSKQ
-3588 AIQTS
+3588 AIQTT

-3603 MANHMRILFH
+3603 MATHMRLLFH
-3613 DNWVNHCMESNMA
+3613 DNWVNHVMQSNLA
-3626 PWFSWENTSSS
+3626 PWFSWENTSGS

-3644 PEWIRTFW
+3644 PEWVRTFW
-3652 KSFGRSSED
+3652 KSFGQSSD
-3661 ISHFSDW
+3661 DLSLFSDW
-3668 PLIPAFLGRPILCRV
+3668 PLIPAYLGRPILCRV
-3683 RERHLV
+3683 RDCHLV
-3689 FIPPPITDPASGN
+3689 FIPPPIDPISGN
-3702 GIMDAAAIQHD
+3702 GVMDAAATQHD
-3713 LIGVSVNQ
+3713 LTGVSVDQ
-3721 TSESVSIQHYI
+3721 TSESDSIRQYI

-3738 KNRYPWLV
+3738 KSRYPWLV
-3746 SLLNQCHIPVFDV
+3746 SLLNQCHIPVFDF
-3759 AFMDCATSCNFLPAS
+3759 AFMDCAISCNLLPAS
-3774 SQSLGQVI
+3774 SLSLGQVI
-3782 ASKLVAAKRAG
+3782 ASKLVATKRAG
-3793 LFPELTSFLAS
+3793 FFPELTLFSAA

-3810 NLFALDFSNNGSR
+3810 NLFALDFSNNGPR
-3823 YGREE
+3823 YGRDE
-3828 LEVLRSLPIY
+3828 LEVLCSLPIY
-3838 RTVLGSCTG
+3838 RTVLGSFTG
-3847 LNNQEHCI
+3847 LNNQEHCM

-3865 DERCLSY
+3865 NEHCLSY
-3872 STDSIECSLLR
+3872 STDSIECSLLH
-3883 ALGVPELH
+3883 ALGIPRLH

-3899 GLPRFEEKSLN
+3899 GLPRFEEKHKN

-3915 LIYVYTNWQDLQAD
+3915 LIYLYTNWQDLQAD

-3946 EFSSDLYKPKDLFDP
+3946 EFSSDVYKPKDLFDP

-3981 FSTDGWLRILRKVGL
+3981 FSTEGWLRILRKVGL

-4015 GSEYMKSTEDFDD
+4015 GSECMKSTGDFDD
-4028 FETDMTYCHGEVS
+4028 FETDMTRCRGEVS

-4066 FCNRLGEISC
+4066 FCNLLGDISC

-4087 GKRVLTSYSE
+4087 VKRVLASYGE
-4097 AILSKDWPLSWSCA
+4097 AILLKDWPLAWSCA

-4131 RSPPAFATVLK
+4131 RSPPSFATVLK

-4169 DASYEVLKYLDKIWG
+4169 DASYEVLKHLDKIWG
-4184 SLSSSDIAKVQGV
+4184 SLSSSDIAKLQGV

-4208 MPANSLFARLTIN
+4208 VPANSLFARLTIN
-4221 LAPFAFELPSLYL
+4221 LAPFSFELPSLYL
-4234 PFVKILKDLGL
+4234 PFMKILKDLGL

-4254 KELLLNLQQAC
+4254 KELLLNLQKAC

-4297 LDRKSDAVVPDDGCR
+4297 LDWKSDAVLPDDGCR
-4312 LIHAKSC
+4312 LVHAKTC
-4319 VYIDSYGS
+4319 IYIDSYGC
-4327 RFVKHIDTSR
+4327 RFVKHIHTSR
-4337 LRFVHPNL
+4337 LRFVHPNI
-4345 PERICTFLGIKK
+4345 PERICRVLGIKK
-4357 LSDVVTEELHNED
+4357 LSEVVTEKLDNEGN
-4370 SLETL
+4370 LETL
-4375 YGIGSISLAVIR
+4375 DGIGSIPLDIIR
-4387 EKLLSRSFQAAVW
+4387 EKLLSRSFQGAVW
-4400 TLVNSIAGYVPVIN
+4400 TLVNSIAGYLPGIN
-4414 NMALGTVQS
+4414 NLDLGTIHS
-4423 SLESVA
+4423 SLESIA

-4445 SRSLDITFVSKDSVI
+4445 SRSQDITFVSKDSVI
-4460 PGWENGSRH
+4460 PEWENESRH

-4475 NQSKSCILV
+4475 DKSKGCILV
-4484 AEPPAYV
+4484 AEPPTYI

-4500 VSQVLGSPIPLPIVS
+4500 VSQVLGSPIPLPIGS
-4515 LFSCPEGSESAIIDI
+4515 LFSCPEGSEAAIIDI
-4530 LKLCSDKREETEA
+4530 LKLHSDKREEIETT
-4543 NSNNLMSKEIMPQDA
+4543 SNNLIGKEIMPQDA

-4570 RGELVAWRT
+4570 RGEIVAWRT
-4579 QNGEKLKYGRVP
+4579 QDGEKLKYGRVP

-4602 YRFKVETAPGMTES
+4602 YRFKVETVPGKTES

-4626 SVSMG
+4626 SVSME
-4631 NNASSAI
+4631 NSVSSAV
-4638 LPEDNR
+4638 LPEDNP

-4650 TQNEMPESSERGRRK
+4650 THNEMPESSERGRTK
-4665 SSQPIKELQ
+4665 FSQPIKELQ

-4698 DVEKQSLL
+4698 DVKKQSLL
-4706 QKTITLQEQL
+4706 QQTITLQEQL

-4722 LLLEQEKVDV
+4722 LLLEQEKLDIAV
-4732 AAKEA
+4732 KEA

-4749 LSNEVDMTIVP
+4749 LSNEVDMTIAP

-4766 RRCSSAVTRCPFCR
+4766 HRCSSAVSRCPFCR
-4780 LQVKKTIKIY
+4780 LEVKKTIRIY

>member
-1 MESPARDSILLE
+1 MELPARDPILLE

-49 GATRV
+49 GATKV
-54 RLCLDRRPNGSDS
+54 RLCLDRRYHASDS

-115 GVGFNSVYHLTDLP
+115 GVGFNSVYHLTDMP

-149 VSTTNPGKRIDY
+149 VSTANPGKRIDF
-161 VSSSALSIYKDQFL
+161 VSSSALSIYNDQFL
-175 PYCAFDCDMINPFT
+175 PYCVFGCDMKNPFA
-189 GTLFRFPLRNSDQAA
+189 GTLFRFPLRNSVQAA
-204 RSKLSRQAY
+204 GSKLSRQAY
-213 SEDDISSMFLQL
+213 SEDDIASMFSQL

-234 FLKSVLSI
+234 FLKSVLCI
-242 EMYTWDGGESEP
+242 EMYTWDAGESEP
-254 KKLYSCSVNSPSD
+254 KKLFSCSLNAPND
-267 DIVWHRQA
+267 EIIWHRQA
-275 LLRLSKSVVYNTA
+275 LLRLSKSVANCTG
-288 NEVDAYSVEF
+288 NEVDAYTVEF
-298 LSEVM
+298 LSEVI

-313 TFYIVQTMAS
+313 TFYIVQSMAS
-323 ASSRIGSLAATA
+323 ASSRIGSFAATA
-335 SKEYDIHLLPWGSV
+335 SKEYDIHLLPWASV
-349 AACISDDSSD
+349 AACISDNPSD
-359 NAVLKLGQAFC
+359 TLKLGQAFC

-377 TGLTVQVN
+377 TGLTVQMN

-417 LEDVLAPIFM
+417 LEDVIAPIFM

-434 ELIGPINSYY
+434 ELLGPTNSYY

-458 LVEHIYKHIG
+458 LVEHIYKNIG
-468 NSAVLYSDLG
+468 NYSVLYSDLG

-542 FLRLCKTLMSLSKSY
+542 FLRLCETLMSLGKSF

-564 CLEDLIDADVGTYAN
+564 CLEDLVDADVGTYAN
-579 NLSLIPLANGGFGLF
+579 NLSLIPLANGDFGIF

-608 LEYMLLQQISD
+608 LEYMLLHQISD
-619 RIIDRTIPL
+619 IIVDRDIPP
-628 NILHRL
+628 NILSRL

-667 KSKVLWEP
+667 KSKVLWEL
-675 ESSCTYPTKSWFVLF
+675 ESSCTVPAKSWFVLF
-690 WQYIQNQ
+690 WQYLRNQ
-697 REGLSMFGDWPIL
+697 GEGLLLFGDWPIL

-726 IKAEKLSDSMRD
+726 IKAEKLSDRMQN
-738 ILVKIGCKILDAAY
+738 ILVKLGCKILDPDY
-752 GVEHPDLSR
+752 GVAHPDLSH
-761 YVSDS
+761 YVSGS

-776 DIVSSNGSMI
+776 DIVSSNGSII
-786 QTFSCNLTAEERN
+786 QTFSCNLTDEERN
-799 ELREFLLDP
+799 ELREFLLNP

-823 CRKLPIYRVHTG
+823 CKKLPIYRVHTG
-835 ESAQNFCFSDLEN
+835 ESAQSFCFSDLEN

-856 GIPGYLLGG
+856 GIPEYLLGG
-865 EFILCSSNSEEDI
+865 EFVLCSSNSEEEI
-878 LLRYYE
+878 LVRFYE
-884 VERMGK
+884 VKRMGK
-890 ARFYRQQVLN
+890 AHFYRQQVLN
-900 RIKEMHA
+900 RINEMHN

-922 QFSLEDTSLRDYLRN
+922 QLSIEDTSLRDYLRN

-942 TFNGALKCPSV
+942 TATGALKCPSV
-953 LYDPRNDELYALLE
+953 LYDPRNEELYALLE
-967 DSDSFPS
+967 DSDCFPS
-974 GPFQEF
+974 GPFQESV
-980 DILDMLQGL
+980 ILDMLHGL

-999 VIECARQVER
+999 VIESAQQVER

-1038 NQLSDDQGSV
+1038 NQLSDDQGAV
-1048 TRIFSRAATAFKP
+1048 NRIFSRAATAFRP
-1061 RNMRSDLEKFWNDL
+1061 RNMRSDMEKFWNDL
-1075 QVICW
+1075 RLICW

-1093 WPVVLSRVAP
+1093 WPVVSSKVAP
-1103 PKRVRLQTD
+1103 PKLVRLQAD

-1127 SSTALSYNLGWLA
+1127 SSTALSSNLGWLT

-1158 EIVNEQVLRQE
+1158 EIVNDQVLRKE

-1185 SSDEMDI
+1185 GSDEMDI
-1192 VKAVLEGCR
+1192 VNAVLEGCR

-1222 LAPYIRVIPM
+1222 LTPYIRVIPM

-1246 REFLK
+1246 REFLN
-1251 PSDYAN
+1251 PFDYAH
-1257 ILDRMAARKGCSP
+1257 ILGRMAARKGSSP
-1270 LDAPEIRAAIM
+1270 LDAEETRAAIT
-1281 IVQHLSGAQFHE
+1281 IVQHLSGVQFHE
-1293 QVKIYLPDVS
+1293 EVKIYLPDVS
-1303 GRLLPASD
+1303 ARLLPASD

-1316 APWLLG
+1316 APWFLG
-1322 SDDTDTLFSGPSAAV
+1322 SDESDTLFSGTSAAV
-1337 LNARRTQKFV
+1337 LNARSTHRFV

-1405 DGPGILFE
+1405 DGPGVLFE
-1413 LVQNAEDAGSS
+1413 LVQNAEDARAS

-1437 SSVLSPEMA
+1437 SSILSPEMA

-1492 CVYHFTDIPT
+1492 CVYHFTDIPA

-1512 DPHANNLPGISPSH
+1512 DPHASNLPGISPSH

-1589 VMSLFA
+1589 VMSLFS
-1595 SFSAAVSDAL
+1595 SFTAVVSDAL

-1640 EMNSDALHQMFG
+1640 QLHSDALHQMFG
-1652 LIDVKQHGGMDK
+1652 LIDAKQHGGMDK
-1664 DQLLKKLS
+1664 EQLLKKLS

-1692 SSGLM
+1692 SSGNV
-1697 SHCWITGECLGC
+1697 SHCWITGECLGN

-1716 AVADDKI
+1716 AVAGDKI

-1735 IHSVKVDGEMCGV
+1735 IQSVKVDGEICDV
-1748 FSDENACAG
+1748 FSRENACAG
-1757 DIFQFSMASIQ
+1757 DIFQLSIASIQ

-1838 LEKIASLIGPSELFF
+1838 LEKIGSLIGPCELFF
-1853 SFWPTTTGL
+1853 SFWPTTMGV
-1862 EPWASVVRKLYVFI
+1862 EPWASVVRKLYIFI

-1903 FAFHKAHELVE
+1903 FTFHKALELVE

-1921 PLANVPKSVVERFM
+1921 PLANVPKPVVERFM

-1946 QLLRSLLTRR
+1946 QLLRSLLSRR
-1956 KRAFKERNA
+1956 KRALKDRNA

-1977 EIPVQADCLF
+1977 KIPVQADCLF

-1993 LADESFTTF
+1993 LADGSFTTF

-2014 RGDEYGLLKD
+2014 KGDEYGLLKD
-2024 FLPQQLVYCELPEV
+2024 LLPQQLVCCELSEV
-2038 VHRKL
+2038 VQSKL
-2043 CDLAQSEQSNISFLS
+2043 CDMAQSEQSNISFLS

-2076 AKKVSWVPGHQGQP
+2076 AKKVSWVPGHQGHP
-2090 SLEWIKLLWS
+2090 SLEWMKLLWS
-2100 YLKSCCDDL
+2100 YLNSCCDDL
-2109 SIFYKW
+2109 SIFSKW
-2115 PILPVEDNY
+2115 PILPVDDNY

-2135 KNDGWSENMSTL
+2135 RNDGWSENMSTL

-2156 RHDME
+2156 RQDME
-2161 IQHPQLELFVQSPTA
+2161 IQHPQLELFVHSPTA
-2176 SGILNAFL
+2176 SGILNAVL
-2184 AVDDNGKMEGIEELF
+2184 AVAENGKMESIEGLF
-2199 VDASEG
+2199 TDASEG

-2216 SKWFLEEQITDLHI
+2216 SKWYHEEHITDLHI
-2230 DIVKHIPMFES
+2230 DIIKHIPMFES
-2241 YRSRKLVCLSK
+2241 YRTRKLVSLNK
-2252 PIKWLKPNGIRE
+2252 PVKWLKPNGIRE
-2264 DILND
+2264 DMLND

-2276 ERERIILT
+2276 ERERIILA
-2284 RYLDIREPS
+2284 RYLDVKEPS
-2293 RVEFYKSYVLN
+2293 KVEFYKSYVLS

-2314 AFPAILHDV
+2314 AVPAILHDV
-2323 KLLIEED
+2323 KILVDED

-2337 SSTPFVLAAN
+2337 STTPFVLAAN
-2347 GSWQS
+2347 GSWQP

-2358 PRVPELQK
+2358 PRVPELRRL
-2366 VLHKEVFFPSEKFS
+2366 LHNEVFFPSEKFS
-2380 DPETLDTLVSLGLRR
+2380 DPETLDTLVNLGLRR

-2405 ARSVSILHESG
+2405 ARSISILHESG
-2416 YPEAETCGRKL
+2416 DPEAATYGRKL

-2439 YERDGDVEQIISSKL
+2439 PKREGDVQQVISDKL
-2454 LRNDHLSEG
+2454 PRNYPASEG
-2463 NDNEMASALFC
+2463 NDNEMPGDQFY
-2474 QNSDITD
+2474 QNSDVVD
-2481 GDAAA
+2481 GDKVAA
-2486 VDSPKRDETIC
+2486 DFSHREEPIC
-2497 KDDIDFDNVIGNLTD
+2497 KDDIDINNVIGNFMD
-2512 NMPEEDFW
+2512 DMPEEDFW
-2520 SEMKTIAWCPVCA
+2520 SEMKTIAWCPVHV

-2543 KSTSHLAFPS
+2543 KPTSRLVCSS

-2573 KCDSLYLQHR
+2573 QCESLYVQNR
-2583 LGWMGQL
+2583 LGWLDQL
-2590 KVHVLSTQLVELSKS
+2590 NIHVLSTQLIELSKS
-2605 YCQLKLH
+2605 YCHMKLH
-2612 SLVEPDFDTALQQG
+2612 SLVEPDFDTELQQG
-2626 IPMLYS
+2626 IPMLYT
-2632 KLQEHIGTD
+2632 KLQEHVGTD

-2662 VSSNALAFD
+2662 VSPNALAFD

-2724 SAEQFGFVNCVL
+2724 SADQLGFVNCVL

-2748 FEASNTPLLIP
+2748 FEASNTLLIP
-2759 DSCGVLM
+2759 DSCGVLV

-2779 ENSALVGKHFI
+2779 ENSSLAGKCFI
-2790 HPSISNDLANR
+2790 HPSINNDLANR
-2801 LGVKSLRRLSLVSVD
+2801 LGVKSLRCLSLVSED

-2822 CMDFARIN
+2822 CMDFARIS
-2830 ELLSLYGNND
+2830 ELLSLYGNNE

-2846 LELADCCKAKKL
+2846 LELADCCKAKKM

-2885 VAILEGVSLNREEIS
+2885 VAILEGASLNREEIS
-2900 GLQLLPPWG
+2900 GLQLIPPWR
-2909 LRTNTLNYGLGLLSC
+2909 LRANTLNYGLGLLSC

-2929 LLSIISGGYFYMFDP
+2929 LLSIVSGGYFYMFDP

-2950 VASSHSPAAKMFSL
+2950 AQSSQAPAAKMFSL

-2974 DQFIPML
+2974 DQFTPML

-2995 IRMPLSPECLKDGLE
+2995 IRMPLSPECLKDGFE
-3010 LGLKRVNQIIDRFLE
+3010 LGLNRVNKIIDRFLE
-3025 HASRM
+3025 QASRI

-3070 FSEKKWRKFQISR
+3070 FAEKRWRKFQISR

-3098 VNLFQKGTRFVDRWF
+3098 VNLFQKGTRFVDRWL

-3127 LDRRYLAFNLT
+3127 LDRRYLAYNLT

-3147 SRNGHPA
+3147 SRNGHPT
-3154 NGHLTSSIMT
+3154 NVHHTSSIMT

-3187 GGRYLF
+3187 SGRCLF
-3193 KYQHNEGLHEVQPD
+3193 KYQNNDGFHEVRPD

-3227 YIEMVVEM
+3227 YIELVVEM

-3247 GSSSS
+3247 DSSSS

-3261 YGDQIYSFWPRTNG
+3261 YGDQIYSFWPRSNG
-3275 YVPSNGAG
+3275 YVSSDGAD
-3283 DDSKLASA
+3283 DDSKLSSA
-3291 EVLKSDWECLI
+3291 EVLKADWECLI

-3345 LLPSTVCSFV
+3345 LLPATVCSFV

-3369 NEIHAMGITVRE
+3369 NEIHSVGITVRE

-3394 SASIVLRSVDTFIDV
+3394 STSIVLRSVDTFVDV
-3409 LEYCLSDIQF
+3409 LEYCLSDIQLPA
-3419 SGSSNCRGDDM
+3419 SSDTHEDDM

-3440 IRVTNEVGSASDSVS
+3440 VRVTNEAGIRSDSVPV
-3455 MSNVRTYHGSSSQN
+3455 SNVRTYHGSSQN
-3469 AAISGDAV
+3469 AAISGDAL

-3497 IGRAGA
+3497 IGRAGT
-3503 LVQRDDIAG
+3503 LGQRDDGAG
-3512 SSNSRNGNGDPK
+3512 SSNSRNGNGDLK

-3544 AYLGVTELWLGN
+3544 ARLGVTELWLGN
-3556 KEQQSLMMPLAAKFV
+3556 KEHQLLMRPLAAKFV
-3571 HSKVLDRSIL
+3571 HPKVLDRSIL

-3588 AIQTS
+3588 AIQTA

-3603 MANHMRILFH
+3603 MATHMRLLFH
-3613 DNWVNHCMESNMA
+3613 DSWVNHVMESNLA
-3626 PWFSWENTSSS
+3626 PWFSWENSS
-3637 GGEGGPS
+3637 GSSGEGGPS

-3652 KSFGRSSED
+3652 KSFFGSSED
-3661 ISHFSDW
+3661 LSLFFDW
-3668 PLIPAFLGRPILCRV
+3668 PLVPAYLGRPILCRV
-3683 RERHLV
+3683 RDRHLV
-3689 FIPPPITDPASGN
+3689 FIPPPVTGPISEN
-3702 GIMDAAAIQHD
+3702 GDMDAAASQCD
-3713 LIGVSVNQ
+3713 LTGISVNQ
-3721 TSESVSIQHYI
+3721 TSESDSIQPYI
-3732 SAFEIS
+3732 LAFEIF

-3759 AFMDCATSCNFLPAS
+3759 AFMDCAIPCNLLPAS

-3782 ASKLVAAKRAG
+3782 ASKLVATKRAG
-3793 LFPELTSFLAS
+3793 FFPELTLFSAT

-3823 YGREE
+3823 YGRDE

-3838 RTVLGSCTG
+3838 RTVLGSFTG

-3855 ISSNSFLKPC
+3855 ISSSSFLKPC
-3865 DERCLSY
+3865 HEHCLAY
-3872 STDSIECSLLR
+3872 STDSIECSLLH
-3883 ALGVPELH
+3883 ALGIPELH

-3899 GLPRFEEKSLN
+3899 GLPHFEEKPQN

-3915 LIYVYTNWQDLQAD
+3915 LIYLYTNWQDLQVN

-3935 LRETSFVRNAD
+3935 LRETKFVRNAD
-3946 EFSSDLYKPKDLFDP
+3946 EFSSDVYKPKDLFDP

-3981 FSTDGWLRILRKVGL
+3981 FSTEGWLRILRKVGL
-3996 RTATEADVILECAK
+3996 RIATEADVILECAK

-4015 GSEYMKSTEDFDD
+4015 GSECMKSTGDFDD
-4028 FETDMTYCHGEVS
+4028 FETDVTPCHGEVS

-4053 AVLTNFAVLYGNN
+4053 TVLTNFAVLYGNN
-4066 FCNRLGEISC
+4066 FCNLLGNISC

-4087 GKRVLTSYSE
+4087 VKRVLASYSD
-4097 AILSKDWPLSWSCA
+4097 AILPKDWPLAWSCA
-4111 PILSRQNVIP
+4111 PILTRQNVIP

-4131 RSPPAFATVLK
+4131 RSPPSFAMVLK

-4169 DASYEVLKYLDKIWG
+4169 DASLEVLKYLDKIWG
-4184 SLSSSDIAKVQGV
+4184 SLSSSDIAKLQGL

-4208 MPANSLFARLTIN
+4208 VPANSLFARLTIN

-4234 PFVKILKDLGL
+4234 PFMKILKDLGL
-4245 QDMLSVASA
+4245 QDVLSVASA

-4297 LDRKSDAVVPDDGCR
+4297 PDWKSDAIIPDDGCR
-4312 LIHAKSC
+4312 LIHAKTC

-4337 LRFVHPNL
+4337 LRFVHPNI

-4357 LSDVVTEELHNED
+4357 LSEVVVEKLDNEGN
-4370 SLETL
+4370 LETL
-4375 YGIGSISLAVIR
+4375 NAIGSTSLAIIR
-4387 EKLLSRSFQAAVW
+4387 EKLLSRSFLCAVW
-4400 TLVNSIAGYVPVIN
+4400 TLINCITGYAPGIK
-4414 NMALGTVQS
+4414 NMDLATIHS
-4423 SLESVA
+4423 SLEFLA

-4445 SRSLDITFVSKDSVI
+4445 SRSQDITLVSKDSII
-4460 PGWENGSRH
+4460 PEWENGSRH

-4475 NQSKSCILV
+4475 DQSKGCILV
-4484 AEPPAYV
+4484 AEPPAYI
-4491 SVLDVVATV
+4491 SVPDVVSTV
-4500 VSQVLGSPIPLPIVS
+4500 VTQVLGSPIPLPIGS
-4515 LFSCPEGSESAIIDI
+4515 LFSCPEGSEAAIVNI
-4530 LKLCSDKREETEA
+4530 LKLHSDKREEIETT
-4543 NSNNLMSKEIMPQDA
+4543 SSNLMGKEIMPQDA
-4558 LQVQLHPLRPFY
+4558 LQVQLHPSRPFY
-4570 RGELVAWRT
+4570 RGEIVAWRT
-4579 QNGEKLKYGRVP
+4579 QDGEKLKYGRVP

-4602 YRFKVETAPGMTES
+4602 YRFKVETVPGKTES

-4626 SVSMG
+4626 SVSLG
-4631 NNASSAI
+4631 SNASSPI
-4638 LPEDNR
+4638 LPEDHP
-4644 VITDNR
+4644 VVTGSR
-4650 TQNEMPESSERGRRK
+4650 TRNEMPESSERGGRK
-4665 SSQPIKELQ
+4665 SSQPIRELQ

-4706 QKTITLQEQL
+4706 QQTITLQEQL

-4722 LLLEQEKVDV
+4722 LLLEQERLDV
-4732 AAKEA
+4732 AVKEA

-4749 LSNEVDMTIVP
+4749 LSNEVDMTIAP

-4766 RRCSSAVTRCPFCR
+4766 RRCSSAVSRCPFCR
-4780 LQVKKTIKIY
+4780 IEVKKTIRIY